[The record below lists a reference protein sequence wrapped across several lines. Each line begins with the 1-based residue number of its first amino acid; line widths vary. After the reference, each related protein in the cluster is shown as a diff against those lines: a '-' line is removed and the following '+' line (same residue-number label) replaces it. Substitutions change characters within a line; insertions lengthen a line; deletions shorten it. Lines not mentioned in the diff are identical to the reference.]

1 MGAPLLPEHAPLRI
15 RWLLKMA
22 WRDSRTY
29 RRRLLLYMSS
39 IILGTAAL
47 VSIRTL
53 GDSMRTAIDLESRA
67 LLGADLDINTR
78 RAFSDSAE
86 VFLRNLGG
94 EQSRQVSFASMVAFP
109 RSESSRLVNV
119 RALEGGFPYYGEL
132 ETVPQGAAQ
141 AFRTQGTALVDDNL
155 MIQHGA
161 EVGDSIRVGLSTL
174 EIAGR
179 LISIPGETAAMST
192 FGPRVYIPMAE
203 LASTA
208 LVQPG
213 SRATYRALFKFG
225 EGVDVEELKDTYG
238 TDTAARFGMDWDT
251 VADRQAG
258 LERSLGNLYRFLSLS
273 GFIALILG
281 SVGVASAIHTY
292 VRRKRST
299 IAVLRCLGAEGRHT
313 FTIYVI
319 QAVSIGVIGSIIGA
333 AAGFLVLGV
342 LPGLVQD
349 FVPFELEVR
358 YSWLPVLQGLG
369 LGLLMALLFAFLPLI
384 AIKDI
389 SPLLT
394 LRSSVETPSR
404 GARDPWRLALIAVLV
419 CGIMLFAVS
428 QTREWYQGVGFTAGL
443 IGAFLLLSLVARGL
457 ISMARRLLS
466 ARWPYVWRQGLANL
480 FRPDNQTVTMVV
492 ALGLGAFLLTTLY
505 LLQFSLVGHITQVG
519 GDRQSNMV
527 LFDIQPD
534 QRDEIV
540 ESMRRNGLPVM
551 QQTPVV
557 SMRVAGLKGR
567 TVAEIMQDSTDRL
580 DGSDRSNRAP
590 RWALRR
596 EYRSTY
602 RGHLEDAETL
612 LAGSL
617 QPKIGGEDDTVLV
630 SMEKSIADRL
640 GVGIGDEIVFD
651 VQGVQVETVVGSLR
665 AVDWQR
671 VQPNF
676 FVVFPEGVLEEAP
689 QFHVVVTRID
699 DPQVS
704 ARFQQETVSRFPN
717 VSMIDLSLILG
728 TLNDILGKV
737 SLIVRFMALF
747 SVFTG
752 IIVLVGVVTNSRLQ
766 RMQESVLLKTLGG
779 SRNQILKIMSIE
791 YLFLGAIG
799 TVTGV
804 ALAFA
809 AAWILAVFVFNIT
822 FVPAFIPVAAVI
834 GGIAVI
840 TISVGMLASAGIYR
854 QSPLEVLRA
863 EI

>member
-1 MGAPLLPEHAPLRI
+1 MRLK
-15 RWLLKMA
+15 WLANMA

-53 GDSMRTAIDLESRA
+53 GDSMRTAINQESRA

-86 VFLRNLGG
+86 VFLQGLGG
-94 EQSRQVSFASMVAFP
+94 VQSRQTSFASMVAFP
-109 RSESSRLVNV
+109 RSASSRLVQV
-119 RALEGGFPYYGEL
+119 RALEGDFPYYGEL
-132 ETVPQGAAQ
+132 ETAPPDAAQ
-141 AFRTQGTALVDDNL
+141 RFRTQGSALVDDNL

-161 EVGDSIRVGLSTL
+161 EVGDSIRVGLRTF
-174 EIAGR
+174 EIEGR
-179 LISIPGETAAMST
+179 LIAIPGETAAMST
-192 FGPRVYIPMAE
+192 IGPRVYIP
-203 LASTA
+203 LADLESTA
-208 LVQPG
+208 LIQPG
-213 SRATYRALFKFG
+213 SRATYRALFRFDDSVNVQ
-225 EGVDVEELKDTYG
+225 ELVDSHG
-238 TDTAARFGMDWDT
+238 TDTAARWGMDWDT

-258 LERSLGNLYRFLSLS
+258 LERSLGNLYRFLNLS

-292 VRRKRST
+292 VRRKRGT

-313 FTIYVI
+313 VTIYVI
-319 QAVSIGVIGSIIGA
+319 QAVSIGVIGSSIGA

-342 LPGLVQD
+342 LPALIQD
-349 FVPFELEVR
+349 FVPFELDIH
-358 YSWLPVLQGLG
+358 YSYLPVLQGMG
-369 LGLLMALLFAFLPLI
+369 LGLLMALLFALLPLI
-384 AIKDI
+384 AVRDI

-404 GARDPWRLALIAVLV
+404 GARDPWRLALVAVLV
-419 CGIMLFAVS
+419 TGIVLFSVTQS
-428 QTREWYQGVGFTAGL
+428 RQWYQGVGFAAGL
-443 IGAFLLLSLVARGL
+443 IVAFALLSFVARGL
-457 ISMARRLLS
+457 IATARRLLP
-466 ARWPYVWRQGLANL
+466 ARWPYVWRQGMANL

-505 LLQFSLVGHITQVG
+505 LLQFSLVGHISQVG
-519 GDRQSNMV
+519 GERQSNMV

-534 QRDEIV
+534 QRDDIV
-540 ESMRRNGLPVM
+540 ESLERNGLPVM

-557 SMRVAGLKGR
+557 SMRLAGLNGR
-567 TVAEIMQDSTDRL
+567 TTAEIMQDSTDR
-580 DGSDRSNRAP
+580 SP
-590 RWALRR
+590 RWAMRR

-602 RGHLEDAETL
+602 RSHLEDAETL
-612 LAGSL
+612 LEGTL
-617 QPKIGGEDDTVLV
+617 QPRVDGEHETVLV
-630 SMEKSIADRL
+630 SVEKSIADRL

-651 VQGVQVETVVGSLR
+651 VQGIPVKTTVGSLR

-676 FVVFPEGVLEEAP
+676 FIVFPEGVLEEAP
-689 QFHVVVTRID
+689 QFHVIVTRID

-752 IIVLVGVVTNSRLQ
+752 VIVLVGVVTNSRLQ

-799 TVTGV
+799 AVTGV
-804 ALAFA
+804 VLAYA
-809 AAWILAVFVFNIT
+809 ATWILATFVFNIS
-822 FVPAFIPVAAVI
+822 FIPAFIPVVAVI
-834 GGIAVI
+834 GGISAI
-840 TISVGMLASAGIYR
+840 TITVGMLASTGIYR
-854 QSPLEVLRA
+854 QSPLEVLRS

>member
-1 MGAPLLPEHAPLRI
+1 MRLK
-15 RWLLKMA
+15 WLLNMA

-53 GDSMRTAIDLESRA
+53 GDSMRTAVNQESRA

-86 VFLRNLGG
+86 VFLRSLGG
-94 EQSRQVSFASMVAFP
+94 AQSRQTSFASMVAFP
-109 RSESSRLVNV
+109 RTASSRLVQV
-119 RALEGGFPYYGEL
+119 RALEGDFPYYGEL
-132 ETVPQGAAQ
+132 ETSPPDAAQ
-141 AFRTQGTALVDDNL
+141 RFRTQGSALVDDNL

-161 EVGDSIRVGLSTL
+161 EVGDSIRVGLRTF
-174 EIAGR
+174 EIEGR
-179 LISIPGETAAMST
+179 LIAIPGETAAMST
-192 FGPRVYIPMAE
+192 IGPRVYIP
-203 LASTA
+203 LADLESTA
-208 LVQPG
+208 LIQPG
-213 SRATYRALFKFG
+213 SRATYRALFSFDDS
-225 EGVDVEELKDTYG
+225 VNVQALVESHG
-238 TDTAARFGMDWDT
+238 TDTAARWGMDWDT

-258 LERSLGNLYRFLSLS
+258 LERSLGNLYRFLNLS

-292 VRRKRST
+292 VRRKRGT

-313 FTIYVI
+313 VTIYVI
-319 QAVSIGVIGSIIGA
+319 QAVSIGVIGSSIGA

-342 LPGLVQD
+342 LPALIQD
-349 FVPFELEVR
+349 FVPFELDIR
-358 YSWLPVLQGLG
+358 YSFLPVLQGMG
-369 LGLLMALLFAFLPLI
+369 LGLLMALLFALLPLI
-384 AIKDI
+384 AVRDI

-404 GARDPWRLALIAVLV
+404 GARDPWRLALVAVLV
-419 CGIMLFAVS
+419 TGIVLFSVTQS
-428 QTREWYQGVGFTAGL
+428 RQWYQGVGFAAGL
-443 IGAFLLLSLVARGL
+443 IVAFALLSFVARGL
-457 ISMARRLLS
+457 IATARRLLP
-466 ARWPYVWRQGLANL
+466 ARWPYVWRQGMANL

-505 LLQFSLVGHITQVG
+505 LLQFSLVGHISQVG
-519 GDRQSNMV
+519 GERQSNMV

-534 QRDEIV
+534 QRDDIV
-540 ESMRRNGLPVM
+540 ESLERNGLPVM

-557 SMRVAGLKGR
+557 SMRLAGLKGR
-567 TVAEIMQDSTDRL
+567 TTADIMQDSTDR
-580 DGSDRSNRAP
+580 SP
-590 RWALRR
+590 RWAMRR

-612 LAGSL
+612 LAGTL
-617 QPKIGGEDDTVLV
+617 QPRVDGEHEAVLV
-630 SMEKSIADRL
+630 SVEKSIADRL

-651 VQGVQVETVVGSLR
+651 VQGVPVKTNVGSLR

-676 FVVFPEGVLEEAP
+676 FIVFPEGVLEEAP
-689 QFHVVVTRID
+689 QFHVIVTRID

-752 IIVLVGVVTNSRLQ
+752 VIVLVGVVTNSRLQ

-791 YLFLGAIG
+791 YLFLGVIG
-799 TVTGV
+799 AVTGV
-804 ALAFA
+804 VLAYA
-809 AAWILAVFVFNIT
+809 ATWILATFVFNIS
-822 FVPAFIPVAAVI
+822 FIPAFIPLVAVI
-834 GGIAVI
+834 GGISAI
-840 TISVGMLASAGIYR
+840 TITVGMLASTGIYR
-854 QSPLEVLRA
+854 QSPLEVLRS

>member
-1 MGAPLLPEHAPLRI
+1 
-15 RWLLKMA
+15 MA

-53 GDSMRTAIDLESRA
+53 GDSMRTAIDMESKA

-86 VFLRNLGG
+86 VFLQNLGG
-94 EQSRQVSFASMVAFP
+94 DQSRQVSFASMVAFP
-109 RSESSRLVNV
+109 RSESSRLVQV

-132 ETVPQGAAQ
+132 ETVPPGAAQ

-155 MIQHGA
+155 LIQHGA
-161 EVGDSIRVGLSTL
+161 EVGDSIRIGLSTF
-174 EIAGR
+174 EIGGR
-179 LISIPGETAAMST
+179 LISIPGETAAMSAI
-192 FGPRVYIPMAE
+192 GPRVYIPMAE
-203 LASTA
+203 LESTA
-208 LVQPG
+208 LIQPG
-213 SRATYRALFKFG
+213 SRATYRAFFRFG
-225 EGVDVEELKDTYG
+225 GDVDVQELVDTFG

-251 VADRQAG
+251 VEDRKAS
-258 LERSLGNLYRFLSLS
+258 LERSLGNLYRFLNLS

-292 VRRKRST
+292 IRRKRGT

-313 FTIYVI
+313 FSIYII
-319 QAVSIGVIGSIIGA
+319 QAVSIGVVGSTIGA
-333 AAGFLVLGV
+333 AAGFLVLGI
-342 LPGLVQD
+342 LPALVQD
-349 FVPFELEVR
+349 FIPFDLEVR
-358 YSWLPVLQGLG
+358 FTYIPVLQGMG
-369 LGLLMALLFAFLPLI
+369 MGLLMALLFALLPLM

-394 LRSSVETPSR
+394 LRSSVESPSR
-404 GARDPWRLALIAVLV
+404 GNKDPWRLGLGALLIA
-419 CGIMLFAVS
+419 GIVLFAVS
-428 QTREWYQGVGFTAGL
+428 QTREWQQGVGFAGGL
-443 IGAFLLLSLVARGL
+443 IGAFLLLSLVARSL
-457 ISMARRLLS
+457 ISLARRMLP
-466 ARWPYVWRQGLANL
+466 ATWPYVWRQGLANL

-492 ALGLGAFLLTTLY
+492 ALGLGAFLITTLY

-519 GDRQSNMV
+519 GDRQSNLV

-534 QRDEIV
+534 QRGEIL
-540 ESMRRNGLPVM
+540 ESLHRNELPVM
-551 QQTPVV
+551 QQTAVV
-557 SMRVAGLKGR
+557 SMRLAGLKGR
-567 TVAEIMQDSTDRL
+567 TIAEVMQDSTGRT
-580 DGSDRSNRAP
+580 P
-590 RWALRR
+590 RWALQR

-602 RGHLEDAETL
+602 RSHLEDAEIL
-612 LAGSL
+612 LEGSL
-617 QPKIGGEDDTVLV
+617 QPRVEGGKDSVFV
-630 SMEKSIADRL
+630 SVEKGIADRL

-651 VQGVQVETVVGSLR
+651 VHGVPVKTIVGSLR

-676 FVVFPEGVLEEAP
+676 FMVFPEGVLEEAP
-689 QFHVVVTRID
+689 QFHVVVTRIED
-699 DPQVS
+699 TRTS

-728 TLNDILGKV
+728 TLNTILEKV

-752 IIVLVGVVTNSRLQ
+752 VIVLVGVVTNSRYQ

-779 SRNQILKIMSIE
+779 SRKQILQIMTIE

-799 TVTGV
+799 AITGV
-804 ALAFA
+804 VLAFA
-809 AAWILAVFVFNIT
+809 ATWILTVFVFNISY
-822 FVPAFIPVAAVI
+822 VPVFIPVAAVI
-834 GGIAVI
+834 GGICLI
-840 TISVGMLASAGIYR
+840 TILVGMLASAGIYR
-854 QSPLEVLRA
+854 QSPLEILRA

>member
-1 MGAPLLPEHAPLRI
+1 
-15 RWLLKMA
+15 MA

-53 GDSMRTAIDLESRA
+53 GDSMRTAIDLESKA

-78 RAFSDSAE
+78 RAFSDSAN

-109 RSESSRLVNV
+109 RSESSRLVSV

-132 ETVPQGAAQ
+132 ETVPSGAAQ
-141 AFRTQGTALVDDNL
+141 AFRTQGTAIVDDNL
-155 MIQHGA
+155 LIQHGA
-161 EVGDSIRVGLSTL
+161 EVGDSIRIGLRTFEVS
-174 EIAGR
+174 GR
-179 LISIPGETAAMST
+179 LISIPGETAAMSAI
-192 FGPRVYIPMAE
+192 GPRVYIPMAE
-203 LASTA
+203 LESTA
-208 LVQPG
+208 LIQPG
-213 SRATYRALFKFG
+213 SRVTYRALFRFDDD
-225 EGVDVEELKDTYG
+225 VDVQELVDTFG
-238 TDTAARFGMDWDT
+238 TDTAARFGWDWDT
-251 VADRQAG
+251 VEDRQAG
-258 LERSLGNLYRFLSLS
+258 LERSLGNLYRFLNLS

-292 VRRKRST
+292 VRRKRGT
-299 IAVLRCLGAEGRHT
+299 IAILRCLGAEGRHT
-313 FTIYVI
+313 FSIYII
-319 QAVSIGVIGSIIGA
+319 QAVSIGVIGSAIGA
-333 AAGFLVLGV
+333 AAGYLVLGI
-342 LPGLVQD
+342 LPALVQD
-349 FVPFELEVR
+349 FVPFDLEVR
-358 YSWLPVLQGLG
+358 FTYIPVLQGMG
-369 LGLLMALLFAFLPLI
+369 LGLLMALLFALLPLM

-394 LRSSVETPSR
+394 LRSSVETSSR
-404 GARDPWRLALIAVLV
+404 GNRDPWRLALIALLV
-419 CGIMLFAVS
+419 TGIVLFAVS
-428 QTREWYQGVGFTAGL
+428 QTRVWHQGVGFAGGL
-443 IGAFLLLSLVARGL
+443 IGAFLLLSLVARSL
-457 ISMARRLLS
+457 ISLARRMLP
-466 ARWPYVWRQGLANL
+466 ATWPYVWRQGLANL

-492 ALGLGAFLLTTLY
+492 ALGLGAFLITTLY

-519 GDRQSNMV
+519 GDRQSNLV

-534 QRDEIV
+534 QRGEIL
-540 ESMRRNGLPVM
+540 ESLHRYELPVM
-551 QQTPVV
+551 QQTAVV
-557 SMRVAGLKGR
+557 SMRLAGLKGR
-567 TVAEIMQDSTDRL
+567 TIAEVIQDSTVRTQ
-580 DGSDRSNRAP
+580 

-602 RGHLEDAETL
+602 RSHLEDAETL
-612 LAGSL
+612 LEGSL
-617 QPKIGGEDDTVLV
+617 QSRVTDGKDSVYV
-630 SMEKSIADRL
+630 SVEQGIANRL

-651 VQGVQVETVVGSLR
+651 VHGVPVKTTVGSVR

-676 FVVFPEGVLEEAP
+676 FMVFPDGVLEEAP

-699 DPQVS
+699 DPQTS

-728 TLNDILGKV
+728 TLNTILGKV

-752 IIVLVGVVTNSRLQ
+752 VIVLVGVVTNSRYQ

-779 SRNQILKIMSIE
+779 SRKQILKIMTIE
-791 YLFLGAIG
+791 YLLLGAIG
-799 TVTGV
+799 AITGV
-804 ALAFA
+804 VLAFA
-809 AAWILAVFVFNIT
+809 ATWILTVFVFNISY
-822 FVPAFIPVAAVI
+822 VPVFIPVAAVI
-834 GGIAVI
+834 GGICLI
-840 TISVGMLASAGIYR
+840 TILVGMLASAGIYR
-854 QSPLEVLRA
+854 QSPLEILRA

>member
-1 MGAPLLPEHAPLRI
+1 MRLK
-15 RWLLKMA
+15 WLANMA

-53 GDSMRTAIDLESRA
+53 GDSMRTAVNLESRA

-86 VFLRNLGG
+86 VFLRSLGG
-94 EQSRQVSFASMVAFP
+94 AQSRQTSFASMVAFP
-109 RSESSRLVNV
+109 RSASSRLVQV
-119 RALEGGFPYYGEL
+119 RALEGDFPYYGEL
-132 ETVPQGAAQ
+132 ETSPPDAAQ
-141 AFRTQGTALVDDNL
+141 RFRTQGSALVDDNL

-161 EVGDSIRVGLSTL
+161 EVGDSIRVGLRTF
-174 EIAGR
+174 EIEGR
-179 LISIPGETAAMST
+179 LIAIPGETAAMST
-192 FGPRVYIPMAE
+192 IGPRVYIP
-203 LASTA
+203 LADLESTA
-208 LVQPG
+208 LIQPG
-213 SRATYRALFKFG
+213 SRATYRALFRFDDSVNVQG
-225 EGVDVEELKDTYG
+225 LVESHG
-238 TDTAARFGMDWDT
+238 TDTAARWGMDWDT

-258 LERSLGNLYRFLSLS
+258 LERSLGNLYRFLNLS

-292 VRRKRST
+292 VRRKRGT

-313 FTIYVI
+313 VTIYVI
-319 QAVSIGVIGSIIGA
+319 QAVSIGVIGSSIGA

-342 LPGLVQD
+342 LPALIQD
-349 FVPFELEVR
+349 FVPFELDIH
-358 YSWLPVLQGLG
+358 YSYLPVLQGMG
-369 LGLLMALLFAFLPLI
+369 LGLLMALLFALLPLI
-384 AIKDI
+384 AVRDI

-419 CGIMLFAVS
+419 TGIVLFSVTQS
-428 QTREWYQGVGFTAGL
+428 RQWYQGVGFAAGL
-443 IGAFLLLSLVARGL
+443 IVAFALLSFVARGL
-457 ISMARRLLS
+457 IAMARRLLP
-466 ARWPYVWRQGLANL
+466 ARWPYVWRQGMANL

-505 LLQFSLVGHITQVG
+505 LLQFSLVGHISQVG
-519 GDRQSNMV
+519 GERQSNMV

-540 ESMRRNGLPVM
+540 ESLQRNGLPVM

-557 SMRVAGLKGR
+557 SMRLAGLNGR
-567 TVAEIMQDSTDRL
+567 TTADIMQDSTDR
-580 DGSDRSNRAP
+580 SP

-612 LAGSL
+612 LEGTL
-617 QPKIGGEDDTVLV
+617 QPRVDGEHEAVLV
-630 SMEKSIADRL
+630 SVEKSIADRL

-651 VQGVQVETVVGSLR
+651 VQGIPVKTTVGSLR

-676 FVVFPEGVLEEAP
+676 FIVFPEGVLEEAP
-689 QFHVVVTRID
+689 QFHVIVTRID

-752 IIVLVGVVTNSRLQ
+752 VIVLVGVVTNSRLQ

-791 YLFLGAIG
+791 YLFLGVIG
-799 TVTGV
+799 AVTGV
-804 ALAFA
+804 VLAYA
-809 AAWILAVFVFNIT
+809 ATWILATFVFNIS
-822 FVPAFIPVAAVI
+822 FIPAFIPVVAVI
-834 GGIAVI
+834 GGISAI
-840 TISVGMLASAGIYR
+840 TITVGMLASTGIYR
-854 QSPLEVLRA
+854 QSPLEVLRS

>member
-1 MGAPLLPEHAPLRI
+1 MSSPSPNEQAPLRLK
-15 RWLLKMA
+15 WLLNMA

-53 GDSMRTAIDLESRA
+53 GDSMRTEVNQESKA

-86 VFLRNLGG
+86 VFLQSLGG
-94 EQSRQVSFASMVAFP
+94 VQSRQTSFASMVAFP
-109 RSESSRLVNV
+109 RSASSRLVQV
-119 RALEGGFPYYGEL
+119 RALEGDFPYYGEL
-132 ETVPQGAAQ
+132 ETSPPDAAQ
-141 AFRTQGTALVDDNL
+141 RFRTQGSALVDDNL

-161 EVGDSIRVGLSTL
+161 EVGDSIRVGLRTF
-174 EIAGR
+174 EIEGR
-179 LISIPGETAAMST
+179 LIAIPGETAAMST
-192 FGPRVYIPMAE
+192 IGPRVYIP
-203 LASTA
+203 LADLESTA
-208 LVQPG
+208 LIQPG
-213 SRATYRALFKFG
+213 SRATYRALFRFDDS
-225 EGVDVEELKDTYG
+225 VNVQALVESHG
-238 TDTAARFGMDWDT
+238 TDTAARWGMDWDT

-258 LERSLGNLYRFLSLS
+258 LERSLGNLFRFLNLS

-292 VRRKRST
+292 VRRKRGT

-313 FTIYVI
+313 VTIYVI
-319 QAVSIGVIGSIIGA
+319 QAVSIGVIGSSIGA

-342 LPGLVQD
+342 LPALIQD
-349 FVPFELEVR
+349 FVPFELDIH
-358 YSWLPVLQGLG
+358 YSYLPVLQGMG
-369 LGLLMALLFAFLPLI
+369 LGLLMALLFALLPLI
-384 AIKDI
+384 AVRDI

-419 CGIMLFAVS
+419 TGIVLFSVTQS
-428 QTREWYQGVGFTAGL
+428 RQWYQGVGFAAGL
-443 IGAFLLLSLVARGL
+443 IVAFVLLSFVARGL
-457 ISMARRLLS
+457 IAMARRLLP
-466 ARWPYVWRQGLANL
+466 ARWPYVWRQGMANL

-505 LLQFSLVGHITQVG
+505 LLQFSLVGHISQVG
-519 GDRQSNMV
+519 GERQSNMV

-540 ESMRRNGLPVM
+540 ESLQRNGLPIM

-557 SMRVAGLKGR
+557 SMRLAGLNGR
-567 TVAEIMQDSTDRL
+567 TTAEIMQDSTDR
-580 DGSDRSNRAP
+580 SP
-590 RWALRR
+590 RWAMRR

-602 RGHLEDAETL
+602 RSHLEDAETL
-612 LAGSL
+612 LEGTL
-617 QPKIGGEDDTVLV
+617 QPRVDGEHEAVLV
-630 SMEKSIADRL
+630 SVEKSIADRI

-651 VQGVQVETVVGSLR
+651 VQGVPVKTTVGSLR

-676 FVVFPEGVLEEAP
+676 FMVFPEGVLEEAP
-689 QFHVVVTRID
+689 QFHVIVTRID

-752 IIVLVGVVTNSRLQ
+752 VIVLVGVVTNSRLQ

-799 TVTGV
+799 AVTGV
-804 ALAFA
+804 VLAYA
-809 AAWILAVFVFNIT
+809 ATWILATFVFNIS
-822 FVPAFIPVAAVI
+822 FIPAFIPVVAVV
-834 GGIAVI
+834 GGISAI
-840 TISVGMLASAGIYR
+840 TITVGMLASTGIYR
-854 QSPLEVLRA
+854 QSPLEVLRS

>member
-1 MGAPLLPEHAPLRI
+1 
-15 RWLLKMA
+15 MA

-53 GDSMRTAIDLESRA
+53 GDSMRTAINLESKA

-78 RAFSDSAE
+78 RAFSDSAN

-109 RSESSRLVNV
+109 RSESSRLVSV

-132 ETVPQGAAQ
+132 ETVPSGAAQ
-141 AFRTQGTALVDDNL
+141 AFRTQGTAIVDDNL
-155 MIQHGA
+155 LIQHGA
-161 EVGDSIRVGLSTL
+161 KVGDSIRIGLRTFEVS
-174 EIAGR
+174 GR
-179 LISIPGETAAMST
+179 LISIPGETAAMSAI
-192 FGPRVYIPMAE
+192 GPRVYIPMAE
-203 LASTA
+203 LESTA
-208 LVQPG
+208 LIQPG
-213 SRATYRALFKFG
+213 SRVTYRALFRFDDD
-225 EGVDVEELKDTYG
+225 VDVQELVDTFG
-238 TDTAARFGMDWDT
+238 TDTAARFGWDWDT
-251 VADRQAG
+251 VEDRQAG
-258 LERSLGNLYRFLSLS
+258 LERSLGNLYRFLNLS

-292 VRRKRST
+292 VRRKRGT
-299 IAVLRCLGAEGRHT
+299 IAILRCLGAEGRHT
-313 FTIYVI
+313 FSIYII
-319 QAVSIGVIGSIIGA
+319 QAVSIGVIGSAIGA
-333 AAGFLVLGV
+333 AAGYLVLGI
-342 LPGLVQD
+342 LPALVQD
-349 FVPFELEVR
+349 FVPFDLEVR
-358 YSWLPVLQGLG
+358 FTYIPVLQGMG
-369 LGLLMALLFAFLPLI
+369 LGLLMALLFALLPLM

-394 LRSSVETPSR
+394 LRSSVETSSR
-404 GARDPWRLALIAVLV
+404 GNRDPWRLALIALLV
-419 CGIMLFAVS
+419 TGIVLFAVS
-428 QTREWYQGVGFTAGL
+428 QTRVWHQGVGFAGGL
-443 IGAFLLLSLVARGL
+443 IGAFLLLSLVARSL
-457 ISMARRLLS
+457 ISLARRMLP
-466 ARWPYVWRQGLANL
+466 ATWPYVWRQGLANL

-492 ALGLGAFLLTTLY
+492 ALGLGAFLITTLY

-519 GDRQSNMV
+519 GDRQSNLV

-534 QRDEIV
+534 QRGEIL
-540 ESMRRNGLPVM
+540 ESLHRYELPVM
-551 QQTPVV
+551 QQTAVV
-557 SMRVAGLKGR
+557 SMRLAGLKGR
-567 TVAEIMQDSTDRL
+567 TIAEVIQDSTVRTQ
-580 DGSDRSNRAP
+580 

-602 RGHLEDAETL
+602 RSHLEDAETL
-612 LAGSL
+612 LEGSL
-617 QPKIGGEDDTVLV
+617 QSRVTDGKDSVYV
-630 SMEKSIADRL
+630 SVEQGIANRL

-651 VQGVQVETVVGSLR
+651 VHGVPVKTTVGSVR

-676 FVVFPEGVLEEAP
+676 FMVFPDGVLEEAP

-699 DPQVS
+699 DPQTS

-728 TLNDILGKV
+728 TLNTILGKV

-752 IIVLVGVVTNSRLQ
+752 VIVLVGVVTNSRYQ

-779 SRNQILKIMSIE
+779 SRKQILKIMTIE
-791 YLFLGAIG
+791 YLLLGAIG
-799 TVTGV
+799 AITGV
-804 ALAFA
+804 VLAFA
-809 AAWILAVFVFNIT
+809 ATWILTVFVFNISY
-822 FVPAFIPVAAVI
+822 VPVFIPVAAVI
-834 GGIAVI
+834 GGICLI
-840 TISVGMLASAGIYR
+840 TILVGMLASAGIYR
-854 QSPLEVLRA
+854 QSPLEILRA

>member
-1 MGAPLLPEHAPLRI
+1 
-15 RWLLKMA
+15 MA

-67 LLGADLDINTR
+67 LLGADLEISTR
-78 RAFSDSAE
+78 QAFSDSAD

-94 EQSRQVSFASMVAFP
+94 EQSRQASFVSMVAFP

-132 ETVPQGAAQ
+132 ETVPQDAAQ
-141 AFRTQGTALVDDNL
+141 TFRTQGTALVDDNL

-161 EVGDSIRVGLSTL
+161 EPGDSIRIGLGTF

-179 LISIPGETAAMST
+179 LVSIPGETAAMST

-208 LVQPG
+208 LIQPG
-213 SRATYRALFKFG
+213 SRVTYRALYKFG
-225 EGVDVEELKDTYG
+225 DEVDVEALKEAYG

-258 LERSLGNLYRFLSLS
+258 LERSLGNLYRFLNLS

-292 VRRKRST
+292 IRRKRGT

-313 FTIYVI
+313 FAVYVI
-319 QAVSIGVIGSIIGA
+319 QAVSIGVIGSTIGA

-342 LPGLVQD
+342 LPALVQD

-358 YSWLPVLQGLG
+358 YSWLPVLQGMG
-369 LGLLMALLFAFLPLI
+369 LGLLMALLFALLPLM

-419 CGIMLFAVS
+419 SGIVLFAVS
-428 QTREWYQGVGFTAGL
+428 QTREWQQGVGFAAGL
-443 IGAFLLLSLVARGL
+443 IAAFLLLSLVARGL
-457 ISMARRLLS
+457 ISMARRLLP
-466 ARWPYVWRQGLANL
+466 ATWPYVWRQGLANL

-519 GDRQSNMV
+519 GERQSNMV

-534 QRDEIV
+534 QREEV
-540 ESMRRNGLPVM
+540 VGSLRRNGLPVM

-557 SMRVAGLKGR
+557 SMRLAGLKGR
-567 TVAEIMQDSTDRL
+567 TIAEIMQDSTGRPE
-580 DGSDRSNRAP
+580 RAP

-612 LAGSL
+612 LEGSL
-617 QPKIGGEDDTVLV
+617 QPRVEGDEDEVLV
-630 SMEKSIADRL
+630 SLEKSIADRL
-640 GVGIGDEIVFD
+640 GLGIGDEVVFD
-651 VQGVQVETVVGSLR
+651 VQGVQVETIVGSLR

-752 IIVLVGVVTNSRLQ
+752 VIVLVGVVTNSRLQ

-799 TVTGV
+799 AVTGV
-804 ALAFA
+804 VLAFA
-809 AAWILAVFVFNIT
+809 ATWILAVFVFNIT

-840 TISVGMLASAGIYR
+840 TIAVGMLASAGIYR

>member
-1 MGAPLLPEHAPLRI
+1 MRLK
-15 RWLLKMA
+15 WLLNMA

-53 GDSMRTAIDLESRA
+53 GDSMRTEVNQESKA

-86 VFLRNLGG
+86 VFLQSLGG
-94 EQSRQVSFASMVAFP
+94 VQSRQTSFASMVAFP
-109 RSESSRLVNV
+109 RSASSRLVQV
-119 RALEGGFPYYGEL
+119 RALEGDFPYYGEL
-132 ETVPQGAAQ
+132 ETSPPDAAQ
-141 AFRTQGTALVDDNL
+141 RFRTQGSALVDDNL

-161 EVGDSIRVGLSTL
+161 EVGDSIRVGLRTFKI
-174 EIAGR
+174 EGR
-179 LISIPGETAAMST
+179 LIAIPGETAAMST
-192 FGPRVYIPMAE
+192 IGPRVYIP
-203 LASTA
+203 LADLESTA
-208 LVQPG
+208 LIQPG
-213 SRATYRALFKFG
+213 SRATYRALFRFDDS
-225 EGVDVEELKDTYG
+225 VNVQALVESHG
-238 TDTAARFGMDWDT
+238 TDTAARWGMDWDT

-258 LERSLGNLYRFLSLS
+258 LERSLGNLFRFLNLS

-292 VRRKRST
+292 VRRKRGT

-313 FTIYVI
+313 VTIYVI
-319 QAVSIGVIGSIIGA
+319 QAVSIGVIGSSIGA

-342 LPGLVQD
+342 LPALIQD
-349 FVPFELEVR
+349 FVPFELDIH
-358 YSWLPVLQGLG
+358 YSYLPVLQGMG
-369 LGLLMALLFAFLPLI
+369 LGLLMALLFALLPLI
-384 AIKDI
+384 AVRDI

-419 CGIMLFAVS
+419 TGIVLFSVTQS
-428 QTREWYQGVGFTAGL
+428 RQWYQGVGFAAGL
-443 IGAFLLLSLVARGL
+443 IVAFVLLSFVARGL
-457 ISMARRLLS
+457 IAMARRLLP
-466 ARWPYVWRQGLANL
+466 ARWPYVWRQGMANL

-505 LLQFSLVGHITQVG
+505 LLQFSLVGHISQVG
-519 GDRQSNMV
+519 GERQSNMV

-540 ESMRRNGLPVM
+540 ESLQRNGLPIM

-557 SMRVAGLKGR
+557 SMRLAGLNGR
-567 TVAEIMQDSTDRL
+567 TTAEIMQDSTDR
-580 DGSDRSNRAP
+580 SP
-590 RWALRR
+590 RWAMRR

-602 RGHLEDAETL
+602 RSHLEDAETL
-612 LAGSL
+612 LEGTL
-617 QPKIGGEDDTVLV
+617 QPRVDGEHEAVLV
-630 SMEKSIADRL
+630 SVEKSIADRI

-651 VQGVQVETVVGSLR
+651 VQGVPVKTTVGSLR

-676 FVVFPEGVLEEAP
+676 FMVFPEGVLEEAP
-689 QFHVVVTRID
+689 QFHVIVTRID

-752 IIVLVGVVTNSRLQ
+752 VIVLVGVVTNSRLQ

-791 YLFLGAIG
+791 YLFLGMIG
-799 TVTGV
+799 AVTGV
-804 ALAFA
+804 VLAYA
-809 AAWILAVFVFNIT
+809 ATWILATFVFNIS
-822 FVPAFIPVAAVI
+822 FIPAFIPVVAVI
-834 GGIAVI
+834 GGISAI
-840 TISVGMLASAGIYR
+840 TITVGMLASTGIYR
-854 QSPLEVLRA
+854 QSPLEVLRS

>member
-1 MGAPLLPEHAPLRI
+1 
-15 RWLLKMA
+15 MA

-67 LLGADLDINTR
+67 LLGADLEISTR
-78 RAFSDSAE
+78 QAFSDSAD

-94 EQSRQVSFASMVAFP
+94 EQSRQASFVSMVAFP
-109 RSESSRLVNV
+109 RTASSRLVNV

-132 ETVPQGAAQ
+132 ETVPQDAAQ
-141 AFRTQGTALVDDNL
+141 DFRTQGTALVDDNL

-161 EVGDSIRVGLSTL
+161 EPGDSIRIGLGTF

-179 LISIPGETAAMST
+179 LVSIPGETAAMST

-208 LVQPG
+208 LIQPG
-213 SRATYRALFKFG
+213 SRVTYRALYKFG
-225 EGVDVEELKDTYG
+225 DEVDVEALKEAYG

-258 LERSLGNLYRFLSLS
+258 LERSLGNLYRFLNLS

-292 VRRKRST
+292 IRRKRGT

-313 FTIYVI
+313 FAVYVI
-319 QAVSIGVIGSIIGA
+319 QAVSIGVIGSTIGA

-342 LPGLVQD
+342 LPALVQD

-358 YSWLPVLQGLG
+358 YSWLPVLQGMG
-369 LGLLMALLFAFLPLI
+369 LGLLMALLFALLPLM

-419 CGIMLFAVS
+419 SGIVLFAVS
-428 QTREWYQGVGFTAGL
+428 QTREWQQGVGFAAGL

-457 ISMARRLLS
+457 ISMARRLLP
-466 ARWPYVWRQGLANL
+466 ATWPYVWRQGLANL

-519 GDRQSNMV
+519 GERQSNMV

-534 QRDEIV
+534 QREEV
-540 ESMRRNGLPVM
+540 VGSLRRNGLPVM

-557 SMRVAGLKGR
+557 SMRLAGLKGR
-567 TVAEIMQDSTDRL
+567 TIAEIMQDST
-580 DGSDRSNRAP
+580 GRSERAP

-612 LAGSL
+612 LEGSL
-617 QPKIGGEDDTVLV
+617 QPRVGGEDDAVLV

-640 GVGIGDEIVFD
+640 GLGIGDEVVFD
-651 VQGVQVETVVGSLR
+651 VQGVQVETTVGSLR

-752 IIVLVGVVTNSRLQ
+752 VIVLVGVVTNSRLQ

-799 TVTGV
+799 AVTGV
-804 ALAFA
+804 VLAFA
-809 AAWILAVFVFNIT
+809 ATWILAVFVFNIT
-822 FVPAFIPVAAVI
+822 FVPAFLPVAAVI

-840 TISVGMLASAGIYR
+840 TIAVGMLASAGIYR

>member
-1 MGAPLLPEHAPLRI
+1 MRLK
-15 RWLLKMA
+15 WLANMA

-53 GDSMRTAIDLESRA
+53 GDSMRTAINQESRA

-86 VFLRNLGG
+86 VFLQGLGG
-94 EQSRQVSFASMVAFP
+94 VQSRQTSFASMVAFP
-109 RSESSRLVNV
+109 RSASSRLVQV
-119 RALEGGFPYYGEL
+119 RALEGDFPYYGEL
-132 ETVPQGAAQ
+132 ETAPPDAAQ
-141 AFRTQGTALVDDNL
+141 RFRTQGSALVDDNL

-161 EVGDSIRVGLSTL
+161 EVGDSIRVGLRTF
-174 EIAGR
+174 EIEGR
-179 LISIPGETAAMST
+179 LIAIPGETAAMST
-192 FGPRVYIPMAE
+192 IGPRVYIPLVDLE
-203 LASTA
+203 STA
-208 LVQPG
+208 LIQPG
-213 SRATYRALFKFG
+213 SRATYRALFRFDDS
-225 EGVDVEELKDTYG
+225 VNVQTLVESHG
-238 TDTAARFGMDWDT
+238 TDTAARWGMDWDT

-258 LERSLGNLYRFLSLS
+258 LERSLGNLFRFLNLS

-292 VRRKRST
+292 VRRKRGT

-313 FTIYVI
+313 VTIYVI
-319 QAVSIGVIGSIIGA
+319 QAVSIGVIGSLIGA

-342 LPGLVQD
+342 LPALIQD
-349 FVPFELEVR
+349 FVPFELDIH
-358 YSWLPVLQGLG
+358 YSYLPVLQGMG
-369 LGLLMALLFAFLPLI
+369 LGLLMALLFALLPLI
-384 AIKDI
+384 AVRDI

-404 GARDPWRLALIAVLV
+404 GARDPWRLALVAVLV
-419 CGIMLFAVS
+419 TGIVLFSVTQS
-428 QTREWYQGVGFTAGL
+428 RQWYQGVGFAAGL
-443 IGAFLLLSLVARGL
+443 IVAFALLSFVARGL
-457 ISMARRLLS
+457 IATARRLLP
-466 ARWPYVWRQGLANL
+466 ARWPYVWRQGMANL

-505 LLQFSLVGHITQVG
+505 LLQFSLVGHISQVG
-519 GDRQSNMV
+519 GERQSNMV

-534 QRDEIV
+534 QRDDIV
-540 ESMRRNGLPVM
+540 ESLERNGLPVM

-557 SMRVAGLKGR
+557 SMRLAGLNGR
-567 TVAEIMQDSTDRL
+567 TTAEIMQDSTDR
-580 DGSDRSNRAP
+580 SP
-590 RWALRR
+590 RWAMRR

-602 RGHLEDAETL
+602 RSHLEDAETL
-612 LAGSL
+612 LEGTL
-617 QPKIGGEDDTVLV
+617 QPRVDGEHEAVLV
-630 SMEKSIADRL
+630 SVEKSIADRL

-651 VQGVQVETVVGSLR
+651 VQGVPVKTTVGSLR

-676 FVVFPEGVLEEAP
+676 FIVFPEGVLEEAP
-689 QFHVVVTRID
+689 QFHVIVTRID

-752 IIVLVGVVTNSRLQ
+752 VIVLVGVVTNSRLQ

-791 YLFLGAIG
+791 YLFLGVIG
-799 TVTGV
+799 AVTGV
-804 ALAFA
+804 VLAYA
-809 AAWILAVFVFNIT
+809 ATWILATFVFNIS
-822 FVPAFIPVAAVI
+822 FIPAFIPVVAVI
-834 GGIAVI
+834 GGISAI
-840 TISVGMLASAGIYR
+840 TITVGMLASTGIYR
-854 QSPLEVLRA
+854 QSPLEVLRS

>member
-1 MGAPLLPEHAPLRI
+1 MGAPLPPEHAPLRI
-15 RWLLKMA
+15 GWLLKMA

-67 LLGADLDINTR
+67 LLGADLEISTR
-78 RAFSDSAE
+78 QAFTDSTE
-86 VFLRNLGG
+86 VFLRGLGG
-94 EQSRQVSFASMVAFP
+94 EQSRLASFVSMVAFP

-132 ETVPQGAAQ
+132 ETVPQDAAQ
-141 AFRTQGTALVDDNL
+141 TFRTQGTALVDDNL

-161 EVGDSIRVGLSTL
+161 EVGDSVRIGLGTF
-174 EIAGR
+174 EIGGR
-179 LISIPGETAAMST
+179 LVSIPGETAAMST

-208 LVQPG
+208 LIQPG
-213 SRATYRALFKFG
+213 SRVTYRALFKFG
-225 EGVDVEELKDTYG
+225 DDVDVEELKEVHG

-258 LERSLGNLYRFLSLS
+258 LERSLGNLYRFLNLS

-292 VRRKRST
+292 IRRKRGT

-313 FTIYVI
+313 FTIYVF
-319 QAVSIGVIGSIIGA
+319 QAVSIGVIGSAIGA
-333 AAGFLVLGV
+333 AAGFLILGV
-342 LPGLVQD
+342 LPALVQD

-358 YSWLPVLQGLG
+358 YTWLPVLQGMG

-419 CGIMLFAVS
+419 AGIALFAVS
-428 QTREWYQGVGFTAGL
+428 QTRVWHQGVGFTAGL

-457 ISMARRLLS
+457 ISMARRLLP

-505 LLQFSLVGHITQVG
+505 LLQFSLVGHISQVG
-519 GDRQSNMV
+519 GERQSNMV

-540 ESMRRNGLPVM
+540 ESLRRNGLPVM

-557 SMRVAGLKGR
+557 SMRLAGLKGR
-567 TVAEIMQDSTDRL
+567 AIAEIMQDDTDRQ
-580 DGSDRSNRAP
+580 GRSDRAP

-602 RGHLEDAETL
+602 RGHLEEAETL
-612 LAGSL
+612 LEGSL
-617 QPKIGGEDDTVLV
+617 QPRVAGEDDAVLV

-651 VQGVQVETVVGSLR
+651 VQGVPVETTVGSLR

-704 ARFQQETVSRFPN
+704 ARFQQDTVNRFPN

-752 IIVLVGVVTNSRLQ
+752 VIVLVGVVTNSRLQ

-799 TVTGV
+799 AVTGV

-822 FVPAFIPVAAVI
+822 FVPAFLPVAAVI

-840 TISVGMLASAGIYR
+840 TIAVGMLASAGIYR

-863 EI
+863 EL

>member
-1 MGAPLLPEHAPLRI
+1 MSSPSPNEHAPLRLK
-15 RWLLKMA
+15 WLLNMA

-53 GDSMRTAIDLESRA
+53 GDSMRTAVNLESRA

-86 VFLRNLGG
+86 VFLRSLGG
-94 EQSRQVSFASMVAFP
+94 AQSRQTSFASMVAFP
-109 RSESSRLVNV
+109 RSASSRLVQV
-119 RALEGGFPYYGEL
+119 RALEGDFPYYGEL
-132 ETVPQGAAQ
+132 ETSPPDAAQ
-141 AFRTQGTALVDDNL
+141 RFRTQGSALVDDNL

-161 EVGDSIRVGLSTL
+161 EVGDSIRVGLRTF
-174 EIAGR
+174 EIEGR
-179 LISIPGETAAMST
+179 LIAIPGETAAMST
-192 FGPRVYIPMAE
+192 IGPRVYIP
-203 LASTA
+203 LADLESTA
-208 LVQPG
+208 LIQPG
-213 SRATYRALFKFG
+213 SRATYRALFRFDDS
-225 EGVDVEELKDTYG
+225 VDVQALVDSHG
-238 TDTAARFGMDWDT
+238 TDTAARWGMDWDT

-258 LERSLGNLYRFLSLS
+258 LERSLGNLYRFLNLS

-292 VRRKRST
+292 VRRKRGT

-313 FTIYVI
+313 VTIYVI
-319 QAVSIGVIGSIIGA
+319 QAVSIGVIGSSIGA

-342 LPGLVQD
+342 LPALIQD
-349 FVPFELEVR
+349 FVPFELDIR
-358 YSWLPVLQGLG
+358 YSFLPVLQGMG
-369 LGLLMALLFAFLPLI
+369 LGLLMALLFALLPLI
-384 AIKDI
+384 AVRDI

-419 CGIMLFAVS
+419 TGIVLFSVTQS
-428 QTREWYQGVGFTAGL
+428 RQWYQGVGFAAGL
-443 IGAFLLLSLVARGL
+443 IVAFALLSFVARGL
-457 ISMARRLLS
+457 IATARRLLP
-466 ARWPYVWRQGLANL
+466 ARWPYVWRQGMANL

-505 LLQFSLVGHITQVG
+505 LLQFSLVGHISQVG
-519 GDRQSNMV
+519 GERQSNMV

-534 QRDEIV
+534 QRDDIV
-540 ESMRRNGLPVM
+540 ESLERNGLPVM

-557 SMRVAGLKGR
+557 SMRLAGLNGR
-567 TVAEIMQDSTDRL
+567 TTAEIMQDST
-580 DGSDRSNRAP
+580 GRSP

-612 LAGSL
+612 LDGTL
-617 QPKIGGEDDTVLV
+617 QPRVDGEHDAVLV
-630 SMEKSIADRL
+630 SVEKSIADRL

-651 VQGVQVETVVGSLR
+651 VQGVPVKTTVGSLR

-676 FVVFPEGVLEEAP
+676 FMVFPEGVLEEAP
-689 QFHVVVTRID
+689 QFHVIVTRID

-752 IIVLVGVVTNSRLQ
+752 VIVLVGVVTNSRLQ

-791 YLFLGAIG
+791 YLFLGVIG
-799 TVTGV
+799 AVTGV
-804 ALAFA
+804 VLAYA
-809 AAWILAVFVFNIT
+809 ATWILATFVFNIS
-822 FVPAFIPVAAVI
+822 FIPAFIPVVAVI
-834 GGIAVI
+834 GGISAI
-840 TISVGMLASAGIYR
+840 TITVGMLASTGIYR
-854 QSPLEVLRA
+854 QSPLEVLRS

>member
-1 MGAPLLPEHAPLRI
+1 MSSPSPSEHAPLRLK
-15 RWLLKMA
+15 WLANMA

-53 GDSMRTAIDLESRA
+53 GDSMRTAINQESRA

-86 VFLRNLGG
+86 VFLQGLGG
-94 EQSRQVSFASMVAFP
+94 VQSRQTSFASMVAFP
-109 RSESSRLVNV
+109 RSASSRLVQV
-119 RALEGGFPYYGEL
+119 RALEGDFPYYGEL
-132 ETVPQGAAQ
+132 ETAPPDAAQ
-141 AFRTQGTALVDDNL
+141 RFRTQGSALVDDNL

-161 EVGDSIRVGLSTL
+161 EVGDSIRVGLRTF
-174 EIAGR
+174 EIEGR
-179 LISIPGETAAMST
+179 LIAIPGETAAMST
-192 FGPRVYIPMAE
+192 IGPRVYIP
-203 LASTA
+203 LADLESTA
-208 LVQPG
+208 LIQPG
-213 SRATYRALFKFG
+213 SRATYRALFRFDDSVNVQ
-225 EGVDVEELKDTYG
+225 ELVDSHG
-238 TDTAARFGMDWDT
+238 TDTAARWGMDWDT

-258 LERSLGNLYRFLSLS
+258 LERSLGNLYRFLNLS

-292 VRRKRST
+292 VRRKRGT

-313 FTIYVI
+313 VTIYVI
-319 QAVSIGVIGSIIGA
+319 QAVSIGVIGSSIGA

-342 LPGLVQD
+342 LPALIQD
-349 FVPFELEVR
+349 FVPFELDIH
-358 YSWLPVLQGLG
+358 YSYLPVLQGMG
-369 LGLLMALLFAFLPLI
+369 LGLLMALLFALLPLI
-384 AIKDI
+384 AVRDI

-404 GARDPWRLALIAVLV
+404 GARDPWRLALVAVLV
-419 CGIMLFAVS
+419 TGIVLFSVTQS
-428 QTREWYQGVGFTAGL
+428 RQWYQGVGFAAGL
-443 IGAFLLLSLVARGL
+443 IVAFALLSFVARGL
-457 ISMARRLLS
+457 IATARRLLP
-466 ARWPYVWRQGLANL
+466 ARWPYVWRQGMANL

-505 LLQFSLVGHITQVG
+505 LLQFSLVGHISQVG
-519 GDRQSNMV
+519 GERQSNMV

-534 QRDEIV
+534 QRDDIV
-540 ESMRRNGLPVM
+540 ESLERNGLPVM

-557 SMRVAGLKGR
+557 SMRLAGLNGR
-567 TVAEIMQDSTDRL
+567 TTAEIMQDSTDR
-580 DGSDRSNRAP
+580 SP
-590 RWALRR
+590 RWAMRR

-602 RGHLEDAETL
+602 RSHLEDAETL
-612 LAGSL
+612 LEGTL
-617 QPKIGGEDDTVLV
+617 QPRVDGEHEAVLV
-630 SMEKSIADRL
+630 SVEKSIADRL

-651 VQGVQVETVVGSLR
+651 VQGVPVKTTVGSLR

-676 FVVFPEGVLEEAP
+676 FIVFPEGVLEEAP
-689 QFHVVVTRID
+689 QFHVIVTRID

-752 IIVLVGVVTNSRLQ
+752 VIVLVGVVTNSRLQ

-791 YLFLGAIG
+791 YLFLGVIG
-799 TVTGV
+799 AVTGV
-804 ALAFA
+804 VLAYA
-809 AAWILAVFVFNIT
+809 ATWILATFVFNIS
-822 FVPAFIPVAAVI
+822 FIPAFIPVVAVI
-834 GGIAVI
+834 GGISAI
-840 TISVGMLASAGIYR
+840 TITVGMLASTGIYR
-854 QSPLEVLRA
+854 QSPLEVLRS

>member
-1 MGAPLLPEHAPLRI
+1 
-15 RWLLKMA
+15 MA

-53 GDSMRTAIDLESRA
+53 GDSMRTAIDLESKA

-78 RAFSDSAE
+78 RAFSDSAN

-109 RSESSRLVNV
+109 RSESSRLVSV

-132 ETVPQGAAQ
+132 ETVPTGAAQ
-141 AFRTQGTALVDDNL
+141 AFRTQGTAIVDDNL
-155 MIQHGA
+155 LIQHGA
-161 EVGDSIRVGLSTL
+161 EVGDSIRIGLRTFEVS
-174 EIAGR
+174 GR
-179 LISIPGETAAMST
+179 LISIPGETAAMSAI
-192 FGPRVYIPMAE
+192 GPRVYIPMAE
-203 LASTA
+203 LESTA
-208 LVQPG
+208 LIQPG
-213 SRATYRALFKFG
+213 SRVTYRALFRFDDD
-225 EGVDVEELKDTYG
+225 VDVQELVDTFG
-238 TDTAARFGMDWDT
+238 TDTAARFNWDWDT
-251 VADRQAG
+251 VEDRQAG
-258 LERSLGNLYRFLSLS
+258 LERSLGNLYRFLNLS

-292 VRRKRST
+292 VRRKRGT
-299 IAVLRCLGAEGRHT
+299 IAILRCLGAEGRHT
-313 FTIYVI
+313 FSIYII
-319 QAVSIGVIGSIIGA
+319 QAVSIGVIGSAIGA
-333 AAGFLVLGV
+333 AAGYLVLGI
-342 LPGLVQD
+342 LPALVQD
-349 FVPFELEVR
+349 FVPFDLEVR
-358 YSWLPVLQGLG
+358 FTYIPVLQGMG
-369 LGLLMALLFAFLPLI
+369 LGLLMALLFALLPLM

-394 LRSSVETPSR
+394 LRSSVETSSR
-404 GARDPWRLALIAVLV
+404 GNRDPWRLALIALLV
-419 CGIMLFAVS
+419 TGIVLFAVS
-428 QTREWYQGVGFTAGL
+428 QTRVWHQGVGFAGGL
-443 IGAFLLLSLVARGL
+443 IGAFLLLSLVARSL
-457 ISMARRLLS
+457 ISLARRMLP
-466 ARWPYVWRQGLANL
+466 ATWPYVWRQGLANL

-492 ALGLGAFLLTTLY
+492 ALGLGAFLITTLY

-519 GDRQSNMV
+519 GDRQSNLV

-534 QRDEIV
+534 QRGEIL
-540 ESMRRNGLPVM
+540 ESLHRYELPVM
-551 QQTPVV
+551 QQTAVV
-557 SMRVAGLKGR
+557 SMRLAGLKGR
-567 TVAEIMQDSTDRL
+567 TIAEVIQDSTVRTQ
-580 DGSDRSNRAP
+580 

-602 RGHLEDAETL
+602 RSHLEDAETL
-612 LAGSL
+612 LEGSL
-617 QPKIGGEDDTVLV
+617 QSRVTDGKDSVYV
-630 SMEKSIADRL
+630 SVEQGIANRL

-651 VQGVQVETVVGSLR
+651 VHGVPVKTTVGSVR

-676 FVVFPEGVLEEAP
+676 FMVFPDGVLEEAP

-699 DPQVS
+699 DPQTS

-728 TLNDILGKV
+728 TLNTILGKV

-752 IIVLVGVVTNSRLQ
+752 VIVLVGVVTNSRYQ

-779 SRNQILKIMSIE
+779 SRKQILKIMTIE
-791 YLFLGAIG
+791 YLLLGAIG
-799 TVTGV
+799 AITGV
-804 ALAFA
+804 VLAFA
-809 AAWILAVFVFNIT
+809 ATWILTVFVFNISY
-822 FVPAFIPVAAVI
+822 VPVFIPVAAVI
-834 GGIAVI
+834 GGICLI
-840 TISVGMLASAGIYR
+840 TILVGMLASAGIYR
-854 QSPLEVLRA
+854 QSPLEILRA

>member
-1 MGAPLLPEHAPLRI
+1 MASSFPSERAPLRI
-15 RWLLKMA
+15 RWLLSMA

-53 GDSMRTAIDLESRA
+53 GDSMRTAIDQESRA

-86 VFLRNLGG
+86 VFLRGLGG
-94 EQSRQVSFASMVAFP
+94 TQSRQTSFASMVFFP
-109 RSESSRLVNV
+109 RTASSRLVQV
-119 RALEGGFPYYGEL
+119 RAIEGGFPYYGEL
-132 ETVPQGAAQ
+132 ETTPPGAAKS
-141 AFRTQGTALVDDNL
+141 FRTRGTALVDDNL

-161 EVGDSIRVGLSTL
+161 EVGDSIRVGLRTL
-174 EIAGR
+174 EIEGR

-192 FGPRVYIPMAE
+192 IGPRVYIPMAD

-208 LVQPG
+208 LIQPG
-213 SRATYRALFKFG
+213 SRATYRALFKFDD
-225 EGVDVEELKDTYG
+225 ETNVQELVVAYG
-238 TDTAARFGMDWDT
+238 TDTAARWGMDWDT

-258 LERSLGNLYRFLSLS
+258 LERSLGNLYRFLNLS

-292 VRRKRST
+292 VRRKRGT

-313 FTIYVI
+313 IAIYVI
-319 QAVSIGVIGSIIGA
+319 QAVAIGLIGSAIGA
-333 AAGFLVLGV
+333 ASGFLVLGV
-342 LPGLVQD
+342 LPAVVQD

-358 YSWLPVLQGLG
+358 FSYLPVLQGMG
-369 LGLLMALLFAFLPLI
+369 LGLLMALLFALLPLI
-384 AIKDI
+384 AVKDI

-394 LRSSVETPSR
+394 LRSSIETPSR
-404 GARDPWRLALIAVLV
+404 GARDPWRLALAAVLV
-419 CGIMLFAVS
+419 GGIVLFAVTQS
-428 QTREWYQGVGFTAGL
+428 RHWYQGVGFAAGL
-443 IGAFLLLSLVARGL
+443 IVAFVLLSLVARGL
-457 ISMARRLLS
+457 ITAARRLLS
-466 ARWPYVWRQGLANL
+466 SRWPYVWRQGLANL

-505 LLQFSLVGHITQVG
+505 LLQFSLVGHISQVG

-534 QRDEIV
+534 QRDEIIA
-540 ESMRRNGLPVM
+540 SLQRNGLPVM

-557 SMRVAGLKGR
+557 SMRLSALNGR
-567 TVAEIMQDSTDRL
+567 SIADVMKDSTDR
-580 DGSDRSNRAP
+580 SP

-602 RGHLEDAETL
+602 RSHLEEAETL
-612 LAGSL
+612 LEGTL
-617 QPKIGGEDDTVLV
+617 QARVEGEHEAVLV

-651 VQGVQVETVVGSLR
+651 VQGVPVETTVGSLR

-704 ARFQQETVSRFPN
+704 ARFQQDTVNRFPN

-737 SLIVRFMALF
+737 SLVVRFMALF

-752 IIVLVGVVTNSRLQ
+752 VIVLVGVVTNSRLQ

-799 TVTGV
+799 AVTGV
-804 ALAFA
+804 VLAFA
-809 AAWILAVFVFNIT
+809 ATWILAVFVFNIS
-822 FVPAFIPVAAVI
+822 FVPAFIPVVAVI
-834 GGIAVI
+834 GGISVI
-840 TISVGMLASAGIYR
+840 TITVGMLASTGIYR

-863 EI
+863 EL

>member
-1 MGAPLLPEHAPLRI
+1 
-15 RWLLKMA
+15 MA

-53 GDSMRTAIDLESRA
+53 GDSMRTAIDQESRA

-86 VFLRNLGG
+86 VFLRGLGG
-94 EQSRQVSFASMVAFP
+94 TQSRQTSFASMVFFP
-109 RSESSRLVNV
+109 RTASSRLVQV
-119 RALEGGFPYYGEL
+119 RAIEGGFPYYGEL
-132 ETVPQGAAQ
+132 ETTPPGAAKS
-141 AFRTQGTALVDDNL
+141 FRTRGTALVDDNL

-161 EVGDSIRVGLSTL
+161 EVGDSIRVGLRTL
-174 EIAGR
+174 EIEGR

-192 FGPRVYIPMAE
+192 IGPRVYIPMAD

-208 LVQPG
+208 LIQPG
-213 SRATYRALFKFG
+213 SRATYRALFKFDD
-225 EGVDVEELKDTYG
+225 ETNVQELVVAYG
-238 TDTAARFGMDWDT
+238 TDTAARWGMDWDT

-258 LERSLGNLYRFLSLS
+258 LERSLGNLYRFLNLS

-292 VRRKRST
+292 VRRKRGT

-313 FTIYVI
+313 IAIYVI
-319 QAVSIGVIGSIIGA
+319 QAVAIGLIGSAIGA
-333 AAGFLVLGV
+333 ASGFLVLGV
-342 LPGLVQD
+342 LPAVVQD

-358 YSWLPVLQGLG
+358 FSYLPVLQGMG
-369 LGLLMALLFAFLPLI
+369 LGLLMALLFALLPLI
-384 AIKDI
+384 AVKDI

-394 LRSSVETPSR
+394 LRSSIETPSR
-404 GARDPWRLALIAVLV
+404 GARDPWRLALAAVLV
-419 CGIMLFAVS
+419 GGIVLFAVTQS
-428 QTREWYQGVGFTAGL
+428 RHWYQGVGFAAGL
-443 IGAFLLLSLVARGL
+443 IVAFVLLSLVARGL
-457 ISMARRLLS
+457 ITAARRLLS
-466 ARWPYVWRQGLANL
+466 SRWPYVWRQGLANL

-505 LLQFSLVGHITQVG
+505 LLQFSLVGHISQVG

-534 QRDEIV
+534 QRDEIIA
-540 ESMRRNGLPVM
+540 SLQRNGLPVM

-557 SMRVAGLKGR
+557 SMRLSALNGR
-567 TVAEIMQDSTDRL
+567 SIADVMKDSTDR
-580 DGSDRSNRAP
+580 SP

-602 RGHLEDAETL
+602 RSHLEEAETL
-612 LAGSL
+612 LEGTL
-617 QPKIGGEDDTVLV
+617 QARVEGEHEAVLV

-651 VQGVQVETVVGSLR
+651 VQGVPVETTVGSLR

-704 ARFQQETVSRFPN
+704 ARFQQDTVNRFPN

-737 SLIVRFMALF
+737 SLVVRFMALF

-752 IIVLVGVVTNSRLQ
+752 VIVLVGVVTNSRLQ

-799 TVTGV
+799 AVTGV
-804 ALAFA
+804 VLAFA
-809 AAWILAVFVFNIT
+809 ATWILAVFVFNIS
-822 FVPAFIPVAAVI
+822 FVPAFIPVVAVI
-834 GGIAVI
+834 GGISVI
-840 TISVGMLASAGIYR
+840 TITVGMLASTGIYR

-863 EI
+863 EL

>member
-1 MGAPLLPEHAPLRI
+1 
-15 RWLLKMA
+15 MA

-67 LLGADLDINTR
+67 LLGADLEISTR
-78 RAFSDSAE
+78 QAFSDSAD

-94 EQSRQVSFASMVAFP
+94 EQSRQASFVSMVAFP
-109 RSESSRLVNV
+109 RTESSRLVNV

-132 ETVPQGAAQ
+132 ETVPQDAAQ
-141 AFRTQGTALVDDNL
+141 DFRTQGTALVDDNL

-161 EVGDSIRVGLSTL
+161 EPGDSIRIGLGTF

-179 LISIPGETAAMST
+179 LVSIPGETAAMST

-208 LVQPG
+208 LIQPG
-213 SRATYRALFKFG
+213 SRVTYRALYKFG
-225 EGVDVEELKDTYG
+225 DDVDVEALKEAYG

-258 LERSLGNLYRFLSLS
+258 LERSLGNLYRFLNLS

-292 VRRKRST
+292 IRRKRGT

-313 FTIYVI
+313 FAVYVI
-319 QAVSIGVIGSIIGA
+319 QAVSIGVIGSTIGA

-342 LPGLVQD
+342 LPALVQD

-358 YSWLPVLQGLG
+358 YSWLPVLQGMG
-369 LGLLMALLFAFLPLI
+369 LGLLMALLFALLPLM

-419 CGIMLFAVS
+419 SGIVLFAVS
-428 QTREWYQGVGFTAGL
+428 QTREWQQGVGFAAGL
-443 IGAFLLLSLVARGL
+443 IAAFLLLSLVARGL
-457 ISMARRLLS
+457 ISMARRLLP
-466 ARWPYVWRQGLANL
+466 ATWPYVWRQGLANL

-519 GDRQSNMV
+519 GERQSNMV

-534 QRDEIV
+534 QREEV
-540 ESMRRNGLPVM
+540 VGSLRRNGLPVM

-557 SMRVAGLKGR
+557 SMRLAGLKGR
-567 TVAEIMQDSTDRL
+567 TIAEIMQDST
-580 DGSDRSNRAP
+580 GRSERAP

-612 LAGSL
+612 LEGSL
-617 QPKIGGEDDTVLV
+617 QPRVGGDKDEVLV
-630 SMEKSIADRL
+630 SLEKSIADRL
-640 GVGIGDEIVFD
+640 GLGIGDEVVFD
-651 VQGVQVETVVGSLR
+651 VQGVQVETTVGSLR

-752 IIVLVGVVTNSRLQ
+752 VIVLVGVVTNSRLQ

-799 TVTGV
+799 AVTGV
-804 ALAFA
+804 VLAFA
-809 AAWILAVFVFNIT
+809 ATWILAVFVFNIT
-822 FVPAFIPVAAVI
+822 FVPAFLPVAAVI

-840 TISVGMLASAGIYR
+840 TIAVGMLASAGIYR

>member
-1 MGAPLLPEHAPLRI
+1 MAQPPPSKHAPLGLK
-15 RWLLKMA
+15 WLLNMA

-53 GDSMRTAIDLESRA
+53 GDSMRTAINQESRA

-86 VFLRNLGG
+86 VFLQSLGG
-94 EQSRQVSFASMVAFP
+94 VQSRQTSFASMVAFP
-109 RSESSRLVNV
+109 RSASSRLVQV
-119 RALEGGFPYYGEL
+119 RALEGDFPYYGEL
-132 ETVPQGAAQ
+132 ETSPPDAAQ
-141 AFRTQGTALVDDNL
+141 RFRTEGSALVDDNL

-161 EVGDSIRVGLSTL
+161 EVGDSIRVGLRTFG
-174 EIAGR
+174 IGGR

-192 FGPRVYIPMAE
+192 IGPRVYIP
-203 LASTA
+203 LADLESTA
-208 LVQPG
+208 LIQPG
-213 SRATYRALFKFG
+213 SRATYRALFRFDDSTNVQ
-225 EGVDVEELKDTYG
+225 ELVDAHG
-238 TDTAARFGMDWDT
+238 TDTAARWGMDWDT

-258 LERSLGNLYRFLSLS
+258 LERSLGNLYRFLNLS

-292 VRRKRST
+292 ISRKRGT

-319 QAVSIGVIGSIIGA
+319 QAVTIGLIGSAIGA

-342 LPGLVQD
+342 LPALIQD
-349 FVPFELEVR
+349 FVPFELEIQFA
-358 YSWLPVLQGLG
+358 YLPVLQGMG
-369 LGLLMALLFAFLPLI
+369 LGLLMALLFALLPLI
-384 AIKDI
+384 AVRDI

-394 LRSSVETPSR
+394 LRSSVETPARS
-404 GARDPWRLALIAVLV
+404 ARDPWRLALVGILV
-419 CGIMLFAVS
+419 AGIVLFAVTQS
-428 QTREWYQGVGFTAGL
+428 RYWYQGVGFAAGL
-443 IGAFLLLSLVARGL
+443 IVAFVLLSLVARGL
-457 ISMARRLLS
+457 ITAARRLLP

-505 LLQFSLVGHITQVG
+505 LLQFSLVGHISQVG

-534 QRDEIV
+534 QRDKIV
-540 ESMRRNGLPVM
+540 ESLQHNGLPVM

-557 SMRVAGLKGR
+557 SMRLAGLNGR
-567 TVAEIMQDSTDRL
+567 SIAEVMQDSTDR
-580 DGSDRSNRAP
+580 SP

-602 RGHLEDAETL
+602 RSHLEDAETL
-612 LAGSL
+612 LEGTL
-617 QPKIGGEDDTVLV
+617 QPRVDGDHEEVLV
-630 SMEKSIADRL
+630 SVEKSIADRL

-651 VQGVQVETVVGSLR
+651 VQGVAVETTVGSLR

-676 FVVFPEGVLEEAP
+676 FVVFPEGVLEKAP
-689 QFHVVVTRID
+689 QFHVIVTRID

-704 ARFQQETVSRFPN
+704 ARFQQDTVSRFPN

-752 IIVLVGVVTNSRLQ
+752 VIVLVGVVTNSRLQ
-766 RMQESVLLKTLGG
+766 RMRESVLLKTLGG

-791 YLFLGAIG
+791 YLFLGVIG
-799 TVTGV
+799 AVTGV
-804 ALAFA
+804 VLAYA
-809 AAWILAVFVFNIT
+809 ATWILATFVFNIT
-822 FVPAFIPVAAVI
+822 FIPAFLPVAAVI
-834 GGIAVI
+834 GGISLI
-840 TISVGMLASAGIYR
+840 TITVGMLASTGIYR
-854 QSPLEVLRA
+854 QSPLEVLRS
-863 EI
+863 EV

>member
-1 MGAPLLPEHAPLRI
+1 
-15 RWLLKMA
+15 MA

-67 LLGADLDINTR
+67 LLGADLEISTR
-78 RAFSDSAE
+78 QAFSDSAD

-94 EQSRQVSFASMVAFP
+94 EQSRQASFVSMVAFP
-109 RSESSRLVNV
+109 RTESSRLVNV

-132 ETVPQGAAQ
+132 ETVPQDAAQ
-141 AFRTQGTALVDDNL
+141 DFRTQGTALVDDNL

-161 EVGDSIRVGLSTL
+161 EPGDSIRIGLGTF

-179 LISIPGETAAMST
+179 LVSIPGETAAMST
-192 FGPRVYIPMAE
+192 FGPRVYIPLAE

-208 LVQPG
+208 LIQPG
-213 SRATYRALFKFG
+213 SRVTYRALYKFG
-225 EGVDVEELKDTYG
+225 DEVDVEALKEAYG

-258 LERSLGNLYRFLSLS
+258 LERSLGNLYRFLNLS

-292 VRRKRST
+292 IRRKRGT

-313 FTIYVI
+313 FAVYVI
-319 QAVSIGVIGSIIGA
+319 QAVSIGVIGSTIGA

-342 LPGLVQD
+342 LPALVQD

-358 YSWLPVLQGLG
+358 YSWLPVLQGMG
-369 LGLLMALLFAFLPLI
+369 LGLLMALLFALLPLM

-419 CGIMLFAVS
+419 SGIVLFAVS
-428 QTREWYQGVGFTAGL
+428 QTREWQQGVGFAAGL
-443 IGAFLLLSLVARGL
+443 IAAFLLLSLVARGL
-457 ISMARRLLS
+457 ISMARRLLP
-466 ARWPYVWRQGLANL
+466 ATWPYVWRQGLANL

-519 GDRQSNMV
+519 GERQSNMV

-534 QRDEIV
+534 QREEV
-540 ESMRRNGLPVM
+540 VGSLRRNGLPVM

-557 SMRVAGLKGR
+557 SMRLAGLKGR
-567 TVAEIMQDSTDRL
+567 TIAEIMQDSTGRPE
-580 DGSDRSNRAP
+580 RAP

-612 LAGSL
+612 LEGSL
-617 QPKIGGEDDTVLV
+617 QPRVGGEDDAVLV

-640 GVGIGDEIVFD
+640 GLGIGDEVVFD
-651 VQGVQVETVVGSLR
+651 VQGVQVETIVGSLR

-752 IIVLVGVVTNSRLQ
+752 VIVLVGVVTNSRLQ

-799 TVTGV
+799 AVTGV
-804 ALAFA
+804 VLAFA
-809 AAWILAVFVFNIT
+809 ATWILAVFVFNIT
-822 FVPAFIPVAAVI
+822 FVPAFLPVAAVI

-840 TISVGMLASAGIYR
+840 TIAVGMLASAGIYR

>member
-1 MGAPLLPEHAPLRI
+1 
-15 RWLLKMA
+15 MA

-53 GDSMRTAIDLESRA
+53 GDSMRTAIDLESKA

-78 RAFSDSAE
+78 RAFSDSAN

-109 RSESSRLVNV
+109 RSESSRLVSV

-132 ETVPQGAAQ
+132 ETVPTGAAQ
-141 AFRTQGTALVDDNL
+141 AFRTQGTAIVDDNL
-155 MIQHGA
+155 LIQYGA
-161 EVGDSIRVGLSTL
+161 EVGDSIRIGLRTFEVS
-174 EIAGR
+174 GR
-179 LISIPGETAAMST
+179 LISIPGETAAMSAI
-192 FGPRVYIPMAE
+192 GPRVYIPMAE
-203 LASTA
+203 LESTA
-208 LVQPG
+208 LIQPG
-213 SRATYRALFKFG
+213 SRVTYRALFRFDDD
-225 EGVDVEELKDTYG
+225 VDVQELVDTFG
-238 TDTAARFGMDWDT
+238 TDTAARFSWDWDT
-251 VADRQAG
+251 VEDRQAG
-258 LERSLGNLYRFLSLS
+258 LERSLGNLYRFLNLS

-292 VRRKRST
+292 VRRKRGT
-299 IAVLRCLGAEGRHT
+299 IAILRCLGAEGRHT
-313 FTIYVI
+313 FSIYII
-319 QAVSIGVIGSIIGA
+319 QAVSIGVIGSAIGA
-333 AAGFLVLGV
+333 AAGYLVLGI
-342 LPGLVQD
+342 LPALVQD
-349 FVPFELEVR
+349 FVPFDLEVR
-358 YSWLPVLQGLG
+358 FTYIPVLQGMG
-369 LGLLMALLFAFLPLI
+369 LGLLMALLFALLPLM

-394 LRSSVETPSR
+394 LRSSVETSSR
-404 GARDPWRLALIAVLV
+404 GNRDPWRLALIALLV
-419 CGIMLFAVS
+419 TGIVLFAVS
-428 QTREWYQGVGFTAGL
+428 QTRVWHQGVGFAGGL
-443 IGAFLLLSLVARGL
+443 IGAFLLLSLVARSL
-457 ISMARRLLS
+457 ISLARRLLP
-466 ARWPYVWRQGLANL
+466 AKWPYVWRQGLANL

-492 ALGLGAFLLTTLY
+492 ALGLGAFLITTLY

-519 GDRQSNMV
+519 GDRQSNLV

-534 QRDEIV
+534 QRDEIL
-540 ESMRRNGLPVM
+540 ESLHRNELPVM
-551 QQTPVV
+551 QQTAVV
-557 SMRVAGLKGR
+557 SMRLAGLKGR
-567 TVAEIMQDSTDRL
+567 TIAEVMQDSTVRTQ
-580 DGSDRSNRAP
+580 

-602 RGHLEDAETL
+602 RSHLEDAETL
-612 LAGSL
+612 LEGSL
-617 QPKIGGEDDTVLV
+617 QSRVTDGKDSVYV
-630 SMEKSIADRL
+630 SVEQGIANRL

-651 VQGVQVETVVGSLR
+651 VHGVPVKTTVGSVR

-676 FVVFPEGVLEEAP
+676 FMVFPDGVLEEAP

-699 DPQVS
+699 DPQTS

-728 TLNDILGKV
+728 TLNTILGKV

-752 IIVLVGVVTNSRLQ
+752 VIVLVGVVTNSRYQ

-779 SRNQILKIMSIE
+779 SRKQILKIMTIE
-791 YLFLGAIG
+791 YLLLGAIG
-799 TVTGV
+799 AITGV
-804 ALAFA
+804 VLAFA
-809 AAWILAVFVFNIT
+809 ATWILTVFVFNISY
-822 FVPAFIPVAAVI
+822 VPVFIPVAAVI
-834 GGIAVI
+834 GGICLI
-840 TISVGMLASAGIYR
+840 TILVGMLASAGIYR
-854 QSPLEVLRA
+854 QSPLEILRA

>member
-1 MGAPLLPEHAPLRI
+1 
-15 RWLLKMA
+15 MA

-67 LLGADLDINTR
+67 LLGADLEISTR
-78 RAFSDSAE
+78 QAFSDSAE

-94 EQSRQVSFASMVAFP
+94 EQSRQASFVSMVAFP
-109 RSESSRLVNV
+109 RSASSRLVNV

-132 ETVPQGAAQ
+132 ETVPQDAAQ
-141 AFRTQGTALVDDNL
+141 TFRTQGTALVDDNL

-161 EVGDSIRVGLSTL
+161 EPGDSIRIGLGTF

-179 LISIPGETAAMST
+179 LVSIPGETAAMST

-208 LVQPG
+208 LIQPG
-213 SRATYRALFKFG
+213 SRVTYRALYKFG
-225 EGVDVEELKDTYG
+225 DEVDVEALKEAYG

-258 LERSLGNLYRFLSLS
+258 LERSLGNLYRFLNLS

-292 VRRKRST
+292 IRRKRGT

-313 FTIYVI
+313 FAVYVI
-319 QAVSIGVIGSIIGA
+319 QAVSIGVIGSTIGA

-342 LPGLVQD
+342 LPALVQD

-358 YSWLPVLQGLG
+358 YSWLPVLQGMG
-369 LGLLMALLFAFLPLI
+369 LGLLMALLFALLPLM

-404 GARDPWRLALIAVLV
+404 GTRDPWRLTLITVLV
-419 CGIMLFAVS
+419 SGIVLFAVS
-428 QTREWYQGVGFTAGL
+428 QTREWQQGVGFAAGL
-443 IGAFLLLSLVARGL
+443 IAAFLLLSLVARGL
-457 ISMARRLLS
+457 ISMARRLLP
-466 ARWPYVWRQGLANL
+466 ATWPYVWRQGLANL

-519 GDRQSNMV
+519 GERQSNMV

-534 QRDEIV
+534 QREEV
-540 ESMRRNGLPVM
+540 VGSLRRNGLPVM

-557 SMRVAGLKGR
+557 SMRLAGLKGR
-567 TVAEIMQDSTDRL
+567 TIAEIMQDSTGRPE
-580 DGSDRSNRAP
+580 RAP

-612 LAGSL
+612 LEGSL
-617 QPKIGGEDDTVLV
+617 QPRVEGDEDEVLV
-630 SMEKSIADRL
+630 SLEKSIADRL
-640 GVGIGDEIVFD
+640 GLGIGDEVVFD
-651 VQGVQVETVVGSLR
+651 VQGVQVETIVGSLR

-752 IIVLVGVVTNSRLQ
+752 VIVLVGVVTNSRLQ

-799 TVTGV
+799 AVTGV
-804 ALAFA
+804 VLAFA
-809 AAWILAVFVFNIT
+809 ATWILAVFVFNIT

-840 TISVGMLASAGIYR
+840 TIAVGMLASAGIYR

>member
-1 MGAPLLPEHAPLRI
+1 MRLK
-15 RWLLKMA
+15 WLLNMA

-53 GDSMRTAIDLESRA
+53 GDSMRTAVNLESKA

-86 VFLRNLGG
+86 VFLRSLGG
-94 EQSRQVSFASMVAFP
+94 AQSRQTSFASMVAFP
-109 RSESSRLVNV
+109 RSASSRLVQV
-119 RALEGGFPYYGEL
+119 RALEGDFPYYGEL
-132 ETVPQGAAQ
+132 ETSPPNAAQ
-141 AFRTQGTALVDDNL
+141 RFRTQGSALVDDNL

-161 EVGDSIRVGLSTL
+161 EVGDSIRVGLRTF
-174 EIAGR
+174 EIEGR
-179 LISIPGETAAMST
+179 LIAIPGETAAMST
-192 FGPRVYIPMAE
+192 IGPRVYIP
-203 LASTA
+203 LADLESTA
-208 LVQPG
+208 LIQPG
-213 SRATYRALFKFG
+213 SRATYRALFRFDDS
-225 EGVDVEELKDTYG
+225 VNVQALVESHG
-238 TDTAARFGMDWDT
+238 TDTAARWGMDWDT

-258 LERSLGNLYRFLSLS
+258 LERSLGNLYRFLNLS

-292 VRRKRST
+292 VRRKRGT

-313 FTIYVI
+313 VTIYVI
-319 QAVSIGVIGSIIGA
+319 QAVSIGVIGSLIGA

-342 LPGLVQD
+342 LPALIQD
-349 FVPFELEVR
+349 FVPFELDIH
-358 YSWLPVLQGLG
+358 YSYLPVLQGMG
-369 LGLLMALLFAFLPLI
+369 LGLLMALLFALLPLI
-384 AIKDI
+384 AVRDI

-404 GARDPWRLALIAVLV
+404 GARDPWRLALVAVLV
-419 CGIMLFAVS
+419 AGIVLFSVS
-428 QTREWYQGVGFTAGL
+428 QSRQWYQGVGFAAGL
-443 IGAFLLLSLVARGL
+443 IVAFALLSFVARGL
-457 ISMARRLLS
+457 IATARRLLP
-466 ARWPYVWRQGLANL
+466 ARWPYVWRQGMANL

-505 LLQFSLVGHITQVG
+505 LLQFSLVGHISQVG
-519 GDRQSNMV
+519 GERQSNMV

-540 ESMRRNGLPVM
+540 ESLERNGLPVM

-557 SMRVAGLKGR
+557 SMRLAGLNGR
-567 TVAEIMQDSTDRL
+567 TTSEIMQDSTDR
-580 DGSDRSNRAP
+580 SP
-590 RWALRR
+590 RWAMRR

-612 LAGSL
+612 LEGTL
-617 QPKIGGEDDTVLV
+617 QPRVDGENEAVLV
-630 SMEKSIADRL
+630 SVEKSIADRL

-651 VQGVQVETVVGSLR
+651 VQGIPVKTTVGSLR

-676 FVVFPEGVLEEAP
+676 FIVFPEGVLEEAP
-689 QFHVVVTRID
+689 QFHVIVTRID

-752 IIVLVGVVTNSRLQ
+752 VIVLVGVVTNSRLQ

-791 YLFLGAIG
+791 YLFLGVIG
-799 TVTGV
+799 AVTGV
-804 ALAFA
+804 VLAYA
-809 AAWILAVFVFNIT
+809 ATWILATFVFNIS
-822 FVPAFIPVAAVI
+822 FIPAFIPVVAVI
-834 GGIAVI
+834 GGISAI
-840 TISVGMLASAGIYR
+840 TITVGMLASTGIYR
-854 QSPLEVLRA
+854 QSPLEVLRS

>member
-1 MGAPLLPEHAPLRI
+1 
-15 RWLLKMA
+15 MA

-53 GDSMRTAIDLESRA
+53 GDSMRTAIDLESKA

-78 RAFSDSAE
+78 RAFSDSAN

-109 RSESSRLVNV
+109 RSESSRLVSV

-132 ETVPQGAAQ
+132 ETVPTGAAQ
-141 AFRTQGTALVDDNL
+141 AFRTQGTAIVDDNL
-155 MIQHGA
+155 LIQHGA
-161 EVGDSIRVGLSTL
+161 EVGDSIRIGLRTFEVS
-174 EIAGR
+174 GR
-179 LISIPGETAAMST
+179 LISIPGETAAMSAI
-192 FGPRVYIPMAE
+192 GPRVYIPMAE
-203 LASTA
+203 LESTA
-208 LVQPG
+208 LIQPG
-213 SRATYRALFKFG
+213 SRVTYRALFRFDDD
-225 EGVDVEELKDTYG
+225 VDVQELVDTSG
-238 TDTAARFGMDWDT
+238 TDTAARFSWDWDT
-251 VADRQAG
+251 VEDRQAG
-258 LERSLGNLYRFLSLS
+258 LERSLGNLYRFLNLS

-292 VRRKRST
+292 VRRKRGT
-299 IAVLRCLGAEGRHT
+299 IAILRCLGAEGRHT
-313 FTIYVI
+313 FSIYII
-319 QAVSIGVIGSIIGA
+319 QAVSIGVIGSAIGA
-333 AAGFLVLGV
+333 AAGYLVLGI
-342 LPGLVQD
+342 LPALVQD
-349 FVPFELEVR
+349 FVPFDLEVR
-358 YSWLPVLQGLG
+358 FTYIPVLQGMG
-369 LGLLMALLFAFLPLI
+369 LGLLMALLFALLPLM

-394 LRSSVETPSR
+394 LRSSVETSSR
-404 GARDPWRLALIAVLV
+404 GNRDPWRLALIALLV
-419 CGIMLFAVS
+419 TGIVLFAVS
-428 QTREWYQGVGFTAGL
+428 QTRVWHQGVGFAGGL
-443 IGAFLLLSLVARGL
+443 IGAFLLLSLVARSL
-457 ISMARRLLS
+457 ISLARRLLP
-466 ARWPYVWRQGLANL
+466 AKWPYVWRQGLANL

-492 ALGLGAFLLTTLY
+492 ALGLGAFLITTLY

-519 GDRQSNMV
+519 GDRQSNLV

-534 QRDEIV
+534 QRDEIL
-540 ESMRRNGLPVM
+540 ESLHRNELPVM
-551 QQTPVV
+551 QQTAVV
-557 SMRVAGLKGR
+557 SMRLAGLKGR
-567 TVAEIMQDSTDRL
+567 TIAEVMQDSTVRTQ
-580 DGSDRSNRAP
+580 

-602 RGHLEDAETL
+602 RSHLEDAETL
-612 LAGSL
+612 LEGSL
-617 QPKIGGEDDTVLV
+617 QSRVTDGKDSVYV
-630 SMEKSIADRL
+630 SVEQGIANRL

-651 VQGVQVETVVGSLR
+651 VHGVPVKTTVGSVR

-676 FVVFPEGVLEEAP
+676 FMVFPDGVLEEAP

-699 DPQVS
+699 DPQTS

-728 TLNDILGKV
+728 TLNTILGKV

-752 IIVLVGVVTNSRLQ
+752 VIVLVGVVTNSRYQ

-779 SRNQILKIMSIE
+779 SRKQILKIMTIE
-791 YLFLGAIG
+791 YLLLGAIG
-799 TVTGV
+799 AITGV
-804 ALAFA
+804 VLAFA
-809 AAWILAVFVFNIT
+809 ATWILTVFVFNISY
-822 FVPAFIPVAAVI
+822 VPVFIPVAAVI
-834 GGIAVI
+834 GGICLI
-840 TISVGMLASAGIYR
+840 TILVGMLASAGIYR
-854 QSPLEVLRA
+854 QSPLEILRA

>member
-1 MGAPLLPEHAPLRI
+1 
-15 RWLLKMA
+15 MA

-53 GDSMRTAIDLESRA
+53 GDSMRTAIDLESKA

-78 RAFSDSAE
+78 RAFSDSAN

-109 RSESSRLVNV
+109 RSESSRLVSV

-132 ETVPQGAAQ
+132 ETVPSGAAQ
-141 AFRTQGTALVDDNL
+141 AFRTQGTAIVDDNL
-155 MIQHGA
+155 LIQHGA
-161 EVGDSIRVGLSTL
+161 EVGDSIRIGLRTFEVS
-174 EIAGR
+174 GR
-179 LISIPGETAAMST
+179 LISIPGETAAMSAI
-192 FGPRVYIPMAE
+192 GPRVYIPMAE
-203 LASTA
+203 LESTA
-208 LVQPG
+208 LIQPG
-213 SRATYRALFKFG
+213 SRVTYRALFRFDDD
-225 EGVDVEELKDTYG
+225 VDVQELVDTFG
-238 TDTAARFGMDWDT
+238 TDTAARFNWDWDT
-251 VADRQAG
+251 VEDRQAG
-258 LERSLGNLYRFLSLS
+258 LERSLGNLYRFLNLS

-292 VRRKRST
+292 VRRKRGT
-299 IAVLRCLGAEGRHT
+299 IAILRCLGAEGRHT
-313 FTIYVI
+313 FSIYII
-319 QAVSIGVIGSIIGA
+319 QAVSIGVIGSAIGA
-333 AAGFLVLGV
+333 AAGYLVLGI
-342 LPGLVQD
+342 LPALVQD
-349 FVPFELEVR
+349 FVPFDLEVR
-358 YSWLPVLQGLG
+358 FTYIPVLQGMG
-369 LGLLMALLFAFLPLI
+369 LGLLMALLFALLPLM

-394 LRSSVETPSR
+394 LRSSVETSSR
-404 GARDPWRLALIAVLV
+404 GNRDPWRLALIALLV
-419 CGIMLFAVS
+419 TGIVLFAVS
-428 QTREWYQGVGFTAGL
+428 QTRVWHQGVGFAGGL
-443 IGAFLLLSLVARGL
+443 IGAFLLLSLVARSL
-457 ISMARRLLS
+457 ISLARRMLP
-466 ARWPYVWRQGLANL
+466 ATWPYVWRQGLANL

-492 ALGLGAFLLTTLY
+492 ALGLGAFLITTLY

-519 GDRQSNMV
+519 GDRQSNLV

-534 QRDEIV
+534 QRGEIL
-540 ESMRRNGLPVM
+540 ESLHRYELPVM
-551 QQTPVV
+551 QQTAVV
-557 SMRVAGLKGR
+557 SMRLAGLKGR
-567 TVAEIMQDSTDRL
+567 TIAEVIQDSTVRTQ
-580 DGSDRSNRAP
+580 

-602 RGHLEDAETL
+602 RSHLEDAETL
-612 LAGSL
+612 LEGSL
-617 QPKIGGEDDTVLV
+617 QSRVTDGKDSVYV
-630 SMEKSIADRL
+630 SVEQGIANRL

-651 VQGVQVETVVGSLR
+651 VHGVPVKTTVGSVR

-676 FVVFPEGVLEEAP
+676 FMVFPDGVLEEAP

-699 DPQVS
+699 DPQTS

-728 TLNDILGKV
+728 TLNTILGKV

-752 IIVLVGVVTNSRLQ
+752 VIVLVGVVTNSRYQ

-779 SRNQILKIMSIE
+779 SRKQILKIMTIE
-791 YLFLGAIG
+791 YLLLGAIG
-799 TVTGV
+799 AITGV
-804 ALAFA
+804 VLAFA
-809 AAWILAVFVFNIT
+809 ATWILTVFVFNISY
-822 FVPAFIPVAAVI
+822 VPVFIPVAAVI
-834 GGIAVI
+834 GGICLI
-840 TISVGMLASAGIYR
+840 TILVGMLASAGIYR
-854 QSPLEVLRA
+854 QSPLEILRA

>member
-1 MGAPLLPEHAPLRI
+1 MRAALPPENTPI
-15 RWLLKMA
+15 RPGWLLSMA

-53 GDSMRTAIDLESRA
+53 GDSMRTAIDMESRA

-86 VFLRNLGG
+86 VFLQHLAELGG
-94 EQSRQVSFASMVAFP
+94 PGAAQSRQTSFASMVAFP
-109 RSESSRLVNV
+109 RSESSRLVQV
-119 RALEGGFPYYGEL
+119 RALEGGFPYYGAL
-132 ETVPQGAAQ
+132 ETVPPGAAQ
-141 AFRTQGTALVDDNL
+141 HFRTRGTALVDDNL

-161 EVGDSIRVGLSTL
+161 EIGDSISIGLRTF

-192 FGPRVYIPMAE
+192 IGPRVYIPMAE
-203 LASTA
+203 LESTA
-208 LVQPG
+208 LIQPG
-213 SRATYRALFKFG
+213 SRATYRALYRFVND
-225 EGVDVEELKDTYG
+225 VDVEELKDTYG
-238 TDTAARFGMDWDT
+238 TDTAARFGLDWDT
-251 VADRQAG
+251 VQDRQAG
-258 LERSLGNLYRFLSLS
+258 LERSLGNLYRFLNLS

-292 VRRKRST
+292 VRRKRGT

-313 FTIYVI
+313 FFIYVI
-319 QAVSIGVIGSIIGA
+319 QAVSIGIIGSTIGA
-333 AAGFLVLGV
+333 AAGFAVLGV
-342 LPGLVQD
+342 LPPLVQD
-349 FVPFELEVR
+349 FVPFELDVQ
-358 YSWLPVLQGLG
+358 YTWLPVLQGMG
-369 LGLLMALLFAFLPLI
+369 LGLLMALLFALLPLI

-394 LRSSVETPSR
+394 LRSSVEAPSK
-404 GARDPWRLALIAVLV
+404 GNRDPWHLSLIALLIA
-419 CGIMLFAVS
+419 GIALFAVS
-428 QTREWYQGVGFTAGL
+428 QTRVWQQGVGFTAGL
-443 IGAFLLLSLVARGL
+443 IGAFLLLSLVARSL
-457 ISMARRLLS
+457 ITLARRLLPAS
-466 ARWPYVWRQGLANL
+466 WPYVWRQGLANL

-492 ALGLGAFLLTTLY
+492 ALGLGAFLITTLY

-519 GDRQSNMV
+519 GDQQSNMV

-534 QRDEIV
+534 QREEII
-540 ESMRRNGLPVM
+540 ESLQRNGLPVM

-557 SMRVAGLKGR
+557 SMRLAGIKGR
-567 TVAEIMQDSTDRL
+567 SIAEIMKDSTD
-580 DGSDRSNRAP
+580 RAP

-602 RGHLEDAETL
+602 RSHLEEAETL
-612 LAGSL
+612 LEGSL
-617 QPKIGGEDDTVLV
+617 QPRVDGKQDDVLV
-630 SMEKSIADRL
+630 SVEKSIADRL
-640 GVGIGDEIVFD
+640 GLGIGDEIVFD
-651 VQGVQVETVVGSLR
+651 VQGIPVETTVGSVR

-676 FVVFPEGVLEEAP
+676 FIVFPDGVLEKAP

-699 DPQVS
+699 DPQTS
-704 ARFQQETVSRFPN
+704 ARFQQDTVTRFPN

-728 TLNDILGKV
+728 TLNAILGDV
-737 SLIVRFMALF
+737 SLVVRFMALF

-752 IIVLVGVVTNSRLQ
+752 VIVLVGVVTNSRFQ

-779 SRNQILKIMSIE
+779 SRNQILKIMTIE

-799 TVTGV
+799 AVTGV
-804 ALAFA
+804 VLAFA
-809 AAWILAVFVFNIT
+809 ATWILTIFVFNIT
-822 FVPAFIPVAAVI
+822 YVPAFIPVVAVI
-834 GGIAVI
+834 GGISLI
-840 TISVGMLASAGIYR
+840 TIVVGMLASAGIYR

>member
-1 MGAPLLPEHAPLRI
+1 
-15 RWLLKMA
+15 MA

-67 LLGADLDINTR
+67 LLGADLEISTR
-78 RAFSDSAE
+78 QAFSDSAD
-86 VFLRNLGG
+86 VFLRSLGG
-94 EQSRQVSFASMVAFP
+94 EQSRQASFVSMVAFP
-109 RSESSRLVNV
+109 RSASSRLVNV

-132 ETVPQGAAQ
+132 ETVPQDAAQ
-141 AFRTQGTALVDDNL
+141 TFRTQGTALVDDNL

-161 EVGDSIRVGLSTL
+161 EPGDSIRIGLGTF

-179 LISIPGETAAMST
+179 LVSIPGETAAMST

-208 LVQPG
+208 LIQPG
-213 SRATYRALFKFG
+213 SRVTYRALYKFG
-225 EGVDVEELKDTYG
+225 DEVDVEALKEAYG

-258 LERSLGNLYRFLSLS
+258 LERSLGNLYRFLNLS

-292 VRRKRST
+292 IRRKRGT

-313 FTIYVI
+313 FAVYVI
-319 QAVSIGVIGSIIGA
+319 QAVSIGVIGSTIGA

-342 LPGLVQD
+342 LPALVQD

-358 YSWLPVLQGLG
+358 YSWLPVLQGMG
-369 LGLLMALLFAFLPLI
+369 LGLLMALLFALLPLM

-404 GARDPWRLALIAVLV
+404 GTRDPWRLTLIAVLV
-419 CGIMLFAVS
+419 SGIVLFAVS
-428 QTREWYQGVGFTAGL
+428 QTREWQQGVGFAAGL
-443 IGAFLLLSLVARGL
+443 IAAFLLLSLVARGL
-457 ISMARRLLS
+457 ISMARRLLP
-466 ARWPYVWRQGLANL
+466 ATWPYVWRQGLANL

-519 GDRQSNMV
+519 GERQSNMV

-534 QRDEIV
+534 QREEV
-540 ESMRRNGLPVM
+540 VGSLRRNGLPVM

-557 SMRVAGLKGR
+557 SMRLAGLKGR
-567 TVAEIMQDSTDRL
+567 TIAEIMRDSTGRPE
-580 DGSDRSNRAP
+580 RAP

-612 LAGSL
+612 LEGSL
-617 QPKIGGEDDTVLV
+617 QPRVGGEDDAVLV

-640 GVGIGDEIVFD
+640 GLGIGDEVVFD
-651 VQGVQVETVVGSLR
+651 VQGVQVETTVGSLR

-752 IIVLVGVVTNSRLQ
+752 VIVLVGVVTNSRLQ

-799 TVTGV
+799 AVTGV
-804 ALAFA
+804 VLAFA
-809 AAWILAVFVFNIT
+809 ATWILAVFVFNIT
-822 FVPAFIPVAAVI
+822 FVPAFLPVAAVI

-840 TISVGMLASAGIYR
+840 TIAVGMLASAGIYR

>member
-1 MGAPLLPEHAPLRI
+1 MHLK
-15 RWLLKMA
+15 WLLNMA

-53 GDSMRTAIDLESRA
+53 GDSMRTAVNQESKA

-86 VFLRNLGG
+86 VFLQSLGG
-94 EQSRQVSFASMVAFP
+94 VQSRQTSFASMVAFP
-109 RSESSRLVNV
+109 RSASSRLVQV
-119 RALEGGFPYYGEL
+119 RALEGDFPYYGEL
-132 ETVPQGAAQ
+132 ETAPPDAAQ
-141 AFRTQGTALVDDNL
+141 RFRTQGSALVDDNL

-161 EVGDSIRVGLSTL
+161 EVGDSIRVGLRTF
-174 EIAGR
+174 EIEGR
-179 LISIPGETAAMST
+179 LIAIPGETAAMST
-192 FGPRVYIPMAE
+192 IGPRVYIP
-203 LASTA
+203 LADLESTA
-208 LVQPG
+208 LIQPG
-213 SRATYRALFKFG
+213 SRATYRALFRFDDS
-225 EGVDVEELKDTYG
+225 VNVQALVESHG
-238 TDTAARFGMDWDT
+238 TDTAARWGMDWDT

-258 LERSLGNLYRFLSLS
+258 LERSLGNLYRFLNLS

-292 VRRKRST
+292 VRRKRGT

-313 FTIYVI
+313 VTIYVI
-319 QAVSIGVIGSIIGA
+319 QAVSIGVIGSSIGA
-333 AAGFLVLGV
+333 VAGFLVLGV
-342 LPGLVQD
+342 LPALIQD
-349 FVPFELEVR
+349 FVPFELDIH
-358 YSWLPVLQGLG
+358 YSYLPVLQGMG
-369 LGLLMALLFAFLPLI
+369 LGLLMALLFALLPLI
-384 AIKDI
+384 AVRDI

-419 CGIMLFAVS
+419 TGIVLFSVTQS
-428 QTREWYQGVGFTAGL
+428 RQWYQGVGFAAGL
-443 IGAFLLLSLVARGL
+443 IVAFALLSFVARGL
-457 ISMARRLLS
+457 IAMARRLLP
-466 ARWPYVWRQGLANL
+466 ARWPYVWRQGMANL

-505 LLQFSLVGHITQVG
+505 LLQFSLVGHISQVG
-519 GDRQSNMV
+519 GERQSNMV

-540 ESMRRNGLPVM
+540 ESLERNGLPVM

-557 SMRVAGLKGR
+557 SMRLAGLNGR
-567 TVAEIMQDSTDRL
+567 TTAEIMQDSTDR
-580 DGSDRSNRAP
+580 SP
-590 RWALRR
+590 RWAMRR

-612 LAGSL
+612 LEGTL
-617 QPKIGGEDDTVLV
+617 QPRVDGEHETVLV
-630 SMEKSIADRL
+630 SVEKSIADRL

-651 VQGVQVETVVGSLR
+651 VQGIPVKTTVGSLR

-676 FVVFPEGVLEEAP
+676 FIVFPEGVLEEAP
-689 QFHVVVTRID
+689 QFHVIVTRID

-752 IIVLVGVVTNSRLQ
+752 VIVLVGVVTNSRLQ

-799 TVTGV
+799 AVTGV
-804 ALAFA
+804 VLAYA
-809 AAWILAVFVFNIT
+809 ATWILATFVFNIS
-822 FVPAFIPVAAVI
+822 FIPAFIPVVAVI
-834 GGIAVI
+834 GGISAI
-840 TISVGMLASAGIYR
+840 TITVGMLASTGIYR
-854 QSPLEVLRA
+854 QSPLEVLRS

>member
-1 MGAPLLPEHAPLRI
+1 
-15 RWLLKMA
+15 MA

-53 GDSMRTAIDLESRA
+53 GDSMRTAIDLESKA

-78 RAFSDSAE
+78 RAFSDSAN

-109 RSESSRLVNV
+109 RSESSRLVSV

-132 ETVPQGAAQ
+132 ETVPTGAAQ
-141 AFRTQGTALVDDNL
+141 AFRTQGTAIVDDNL
-155 MIQHGA
+155 LIQHGA
-161 EVGDSIRVGLSTL
+161 EVGDSIRIGLRTFEVS
-174 EIAGR
+174 GR
-179 LISIPGETAAMST
+179 LISIPGETAAMSAI
-192 FGPRVYIPMAE
+192 GPRVYIPMAE
-203 LASTA
+203 LESTA
-208 LVQPG
+208 LIQPG
-213 SRATYRALFKFG
+213 SRVTYRALFRFDDD
-225 EGVDVEELKDTYG
+225 VDVQELVDTFG
-238 TDTAARFGMDWDT
+238 TDTAARFSWDWDT
-251 VADRQAG
+251 VEDRQAG
-258 LERSLGNLYRFLSLS
+258 LERSLGNLYRFLNLS

-292 VRRKRST
+292 VRRKRGT
-299 IAVLRCLGAEGRHT
+299 IAILRCLGAEGRHT
-313 FTIYVI
+313 FSIYII
-319 QAVSIGVIGSIIGA
+319 QAVSIGVIGSAIGA
-333 AAGFLVLGV
+333 AAGYLVLGI
-342 LPGLVQD
+342 LPALVQD
-349 FVPFELEVR
+349 FVPFDLEVR
-358 YSWLPVLQGLG
+358 FTYIPVLQGMG
-369 LGLLMALLFAFLPLI
+369 LGLLMALLFALLPLM

-394 LRSSVETPSR
+394 LRSSVETSSR
-404 GARDPWRLALIAVLV
+404 GNRDPWRLALIALLV
-419 CGIMLFAVS
+419 TGIVLFAVS
-428 QTREWYQGVGFTAGL
+428 QTRVWHQGVGFAGGL
-443 IGAFLLLSLVARGL
+443 IGAFLLLSLVARSL
-457 ISMARRLLS
+457 ISLARRLLP
-466 ARWPYVWRQGLANL
+466 AKWPYVWRQGLANL

-492 ALGLGAFLLTTLY
+492 ALGLGAFLITTLY

-519 GDRQSNMV
+519 GDRQSNLV

-534 QRDEIV
+534 QRDEIL
-540 ESMRRNGLPVM
+540 ESLHRNELPVM
-551 QQTPVV
+551 QQTAVV
-557 SMRVAGLKGR
+557 SMRLAGLKGR
-567 TVAEIMQDSTDRL
+567 TIAEVMQDSTVRTQ
-580 DGSDRSNRAP
+580 

-602 RGHLEDAETL
+602 RSHLEDAETL
-612 LAGSL
+612 LEGSL
-617 QPKIGGEDDTVLV
+617 QSRVTDGKDSVYV
-630 SMEKSIADRL
+630 SVEQGIANRL

-651 VQGVQVETVVGSLR
+651 VHGVPVKTTVGSVR

-676 FVVFPEGVLEEAP
+676 FMVFPDGVLEEAP

-699 DPQVS
+699 DPQTS

-728 TLNDILGKV
+728 TLNTILGKV

-752 IIVLVGVVTNSRLQ
+752 VIVLVGVVTNSRYQ

-779 SRNQILKIMSIE
+779 SRKQILKIMTIE
-791 YLFLGAIG
+791 YLLLGAIG
-799 TVTGV
+799 AITGV
-804 ALAFA
+804 VLAFA
-809 AAWILAVFVFNIT
+809 ATWILTVFVFNISY
-822 FVPAFIPVAAVI
+822 VPVFIPVAAVI
-834 GGIAVI
+834 GGICLI
-840 TISVGMLASAGIYR
+840 TILVGMLASAGIYR
-854 QSPLEVLRA
+854 QSPLEILRA

>member
-1 MGAPLLPEHAPLRI
+1 MSSPSPNEQAPLRLK
-15 RWLLKMA
+15 WLLNMA

-53 GDSMRTAIDLESRA
+53 GDSMRTEVNQESKA

-86 VFLRNLGG
+86 VFLQSLGG
-94 EQSRQVSFASMVAFP
+94 VQSRQTSFASMVAFP
-109 RSESSRLVNV
+109 RSASSRLVQV
-119 RALEGGFPYYGEL
+119 RALEGDFPYYGEL
-132 ETVPQGAAQ
+132 ETSPPDAAQ
-141 AFRTQGTALVDDNL
+141 RFRTQGSALVDDNL

-161 EVGDSIRVGLSTL
+161 EVGDSIRVGLRTF
-174 EIAGR
+174 EIEGR
-179 LISIPGETAAMST
+179 LIAIPGETAAMST
-192 FGPRVYIPMAE
+192 IGPRVYIP
-203 LASTA
+203 LADLESTA
-208 LVQPG
+208 LIQPG
-213 SRATYRALFKFG
+213 SRATYRALFRFDDS
-225 EGVDVEELKDTYG
+225 VNVQALVESHG
-238 TDTAARFGMDWDT
+238 TDTAARWGMDWDT

-258 LERSLGNLYRFLSLS
+258 LERSLGNLYRFLNLS

-292 VRRKRST
+292 VRRKRGT

-313 FTIYVI
+313 VTIYVI
-319 QAVSIGVIGSIIGA
+319 QAVSIGVIGSSIGA

-342 LPGLVQD
+342 LPALIQD
-349 FVPFELEVR
+349 FVPFELDIH
-358 YSWLPVLQGLG
+358 YSYLPVLQGMG
-369 LGLLMALLFAFLPLI
+369 LGLLMALLFALLPLI
-384 AIKDI
+384 AVRDI

-419 CGIMLFAVS
+419 TGIVLFSVTQS
-428 QTREWYQGVGFTAGL
+428 RQWYQGVGFAAGL
-443 IGAFLLLSLVARGL
+443 IVAFALLSFVARGL
-457 ISMARRLLS
+457 IAMARRLLP
-466 ARWPYVWRQGLANL
+466 ARWPYVWRQGMANL

-505 LLQFSLVGHITQVG
+505 LLQFSLVGHISQVG
-519 GDRQSNMV
+519 GERQSNMV

-540 ESMRRNGLPVM
+540 ESLQRNGLPVM

-557 SMRVAGLKGR
+557 SMRLAGLNGR
-567 TVAEIMQDSTDRL
+567 TTAEIMQDSTDR
-580 DGSDRSNRAP
+580 SP
-590 RWALRR
+590 RWAMRR

-602 RGHLEDAETL
+602 RSHLEDAETL
-612 LAGSL
+612 LEGTL
-617 QPKIGGEDDTVLV
+617 QPRVDGEHEAVLV
-630 SMEKSIADRL
+630 SVEKSIADRI

-651 VQGVQVETVVGSLR
+651 VQGVPVKTIVGSLR

-676 FVVFPEGVLEEAP
+676 FMVFPEGVLEEAP
-689 QFHVVVTRID
+689 QFHVIVTRID

-752 IIVLVGVVTNSRLQ
+752 VIVLVGVVTNSRLQ

-791 YLFLGAIG
+791 YLFLGVIG
-799 TVTGV
+799 AVTGV
-804 ALAFA
+804 VLAYA
-809 AAWILAVFVFNIT
+809 ATWILATFVFNIS
-822 FVPAFIPVAAVI
+822 FIPAFIPVVAVI
-834 GGIAVI
+834 GGISAI
-840 TISVGMLASAGIYR
+840 TITVGMLASTGIYR
-854 QSPLEVLRA
+854 QSPLEVLRS

>member
-1 MGAPLLPEHAPLRI
+1 
-15 RWLLKMA
+15 MA

-53 GDSMRTAIDLESRA
+53 GDSMRTAINLESKA

-78 RAFSDSAE
+78 RAFSDSAN

-109 RSESSRLVNV
+109 RSESSRLVSV

-132 ETVPQGAAQ
+132 ETVPSGAAQ
-141 AFRTQGTALVDDNL
+141 AFRTQGTAIVDDNL
-155 MIQHGA
+155 LIQHGA
-161 EVGDSIRVGLSTL
+161 EVGDSIRIGLRTFEVS
-174 EIAGR
+174 GR
-179 LISIPGETAAMST
+179 LISIPGETAAMSAI
-192 FGPRVYIPMAE
+192 GPRVYIPMAE
-203 LASTA
+203 LESTA
-208 LVQPG
+208 LIQPG
-213 SRATYRALFKFG
+213 SRVTYRALFRFDDD
-225 EGVDVEELKDTYG
+225 VDVQELVDTFG
-238 TDTAARFGMDWDT
+238 TDTAARFNWDWDT
-251 VADRQAG
+251 VEDRQAG
-258 LERSLGNLYRFLSLS
+258 LERSLGNLYRFLNLS

-292 VRRKRST
+292 VRRKRGT
-299 IAVLRCLGAEGRHT
+299 IAILRCLGAEGRHT
-313 FTIYVI
+313 FSIYII
-319 QAVSIGVIGSIIGA
+319 QAVSIGVIGSAIGA
-333 AAGFLVLGV
+333 AAGYLVLGI
-342 LPGLVQD
+342 LPALVQD
-349 FVPFELEVR
+349 FVPFDLEVR
-358 YSWLPVLQGLG
+358 FTYIPVLQGMG
-369 LGLLMALLFAFLPLI
+369 LGLLMALLFALLPLM

-394 LRSSVETPSR
+394 LRSSVETSSR
-404 GARDPWRLALIAVLV
+404 GNRDPWRLALIALLV
-419 CGIMLFAVS
+419 TGIVLFAVS
-428 QTREWYQGVGFTAGL
+428 QTRVWHQGVGFAGGL
-443 IGAFLLLSLVARGL
+443 IGAFLLLSLVARSL
-457 ISMARRLLS
+457 ISLARRMLP
-466 ARWPYVWRQGLANL
+466 ATWPYVWRQGLANL

-492 ALGLGAFLLTTLY
+492 ALGLGAFLITTLY

-519 GDRQSNMV
+519 GDRQSNLV

-534 QRDEIV
+534 QRGEIL
-540 ESMRRNGLPVM
+540 ESLHRYELPVM
-551 QQTPVV
+551 QQTAVV
-557 SMRVAGLKGR
+557 SMRLAGLKGR
-567 TVAEIMQDSTDRL
+567 TIAEVIQDSTVRTQ
-580 DGSDRSNRAP
+580 

-602 RGHLEDAETL
+602 RSHLEDAETL
-612 LAGSL
+612 LEGSL
-617 QPKIGGEDDTVLV
+617 QSRVTDGKDSVYV
-630 SMEKSIADRL
+630 SVEQGIANRL

-651 VQGVQVETVVGSLR
+651 VHGVPVKTTVGSVR

-676 FVVFPEGVLEEAP
+676 FMVFPDGVLEEAP

-699 DPQVS
+699 DPQTS

-728 TLNDILGKV
+728 TLNTILGKV

-752 IIVLVGVVTNSRLQ
+752 VIVLVGVVTNSRYQ

-779 SRNQILKIMSIE
+779 SRKQILKIMTIE
-791 YLFLGAIG
+791 YLLLGAIG
-799 TVTGV
+799 AITGV
-804 ALAFA
+804 VLAFA
-809 AAWILAVFVFNIT
+809 ATWILTVFVFNISY
-822 FVPAFIPVAAVI
+822 VPVFIPVAAVI
-834 GGIAVI
+834 GGICLI
-840 TISVGMLASAGIYR
+840 TILVGMLASAGIYR
-854 QSPLEVLRA
+854 QSPLEILRA

>member
-1 MGAPLLPEHAPLRI
+1 
-15 RWLLKMA
+15 MA

-53 GDSMRTAIDLESRA
+53 GDSMRTAIDLESKA

-78 RAFSDSAE
+78 RAFSDSAN

-109 RSESSRLVNV
+109 RSESSRLVSV

-132 ETVPQGAAQ
+132 ETVPSGAAQ
-141 AFRTQGTALVDDNL
+141 AFRTQGTAIVDDNL
-155 MIQHGA
+155 LIHHGA
-161 EVGDSIRVGLSTL
+161 EVGDSIRIGLRTFEVS
-174 EIAGR
+174 GR
-179 LISIPGETAAMST
+179 LISIPGETAAMSAI
-192 FGPRVYIPMAE
+192 GPRVDIPMAE
-203 LASTA
+203 LESTA
-208 LVQPG
+208 LIQPG
-213 SRATYRALFKFG
+213 SRVTYRALFRFDDD
-225 EGVDVEELKDTYG
+225 VDVQELVDTFG
-238 TDTAARFGMDWDT
+238 TDTAARFGWDWDT
-251 VADRQAG
+251 VEDRQAG
-258 LERSLGNLYRFLSLS
+258 LERSLGNLYRFLNLS

-292 VRRKRST
+292 VRRKRGT
-299 IAVLRCLGAEGRHT
+299 IAILRCLGAEGRHT
-313 FTIYVI
+313 FSIYII
-319 QAVSIGVIGSIIGA
+319 QAVSIGVIGSAIGA
-333 AAGFLVLGV
+333 AAGYLVLGI
-342 LPGLVQD
+342 LPALVQD
-349 FVPFELEVR
+349 FVPFDLEVR
-358 YSWLPVLQGLG
+358 FTYIPVLQGMG
-369 LGLLMALLFAFLPLI
+369 LGLLMALLFALLPLM

-394 LRSSVETPSR
+394 LRSSVETSSR
-404 GARDPWRLALIAVLV
+404 GNRDPWRLALIALLV
-419 CGIMLFAVS
+419 TGIVLFAVS
-428 QTREWYQGVGFTAGL
+428 QTRVWHQGVGFAGGL
-443 IGAFLLLSLVARGL
+443 IGAFLLLSLVARSL
-457 ISMARRLLS
+457 ISLARRMLP
-466 ARWPYVWRQGLANL
+466 ATWPYVWRQGLANL

-492 ALGLGAFLLTTLY
+492 ALGLGAFLITTLY

-519 GDRQSNMV
+519 GDRQSNLV

-534 QRDEIV
+534 QRGEIL
-540 ESMRRNGLPVM
+540 ESLHRYELPVM
-551 QQTPVV
+551 QQTAVV
-557 SMRVAGLKGR
+557 SMRLAGLKGR
-567 TVAEIMQDSTDRL
+567 TIAEVIQDSTVRTQ
-580 DGSDRSNRAP
+580 

-602 RGHLEDAETL
+602 RSHLEDAETL
-612 LAGSL
+612 LEGSL
-617 QPKIGGEDDTVLV
+617 QSRVTDGKDSVYV
-630 SMEKSIADRL
+630 SVEQGIANRL

-651 VQGVQVETVVGSLR
+651 VHGVPVKTTVGSVR

-676 FVVFPEGVLEEAP
+676 FMVFPDGVLEEAP

-699 DPQVS
+699 DPQTS

-728 TLNDILGKV
+728 TLNTILGKV

-752 IIVLVGVVTNSRLQ
+752 VIVLVGVVTNSRYQ

-779 SRNQILKIMSIE
+779 SRKQILKIMTIE
-791 YLFLGAIG
+791 YLLLGAIG
-799 TVTGV
+799 AITGV
-804 ALAFA
+804 VLAFA
-809 AAWILAVFVFNIT
+809 ATWILTVFVFNISY
-822 FVPAFIPVAAVI
+822 VPVFIPVAAVI
-834 GGIAVI
+834 GGICLI
-840 TISVGMLASAGIYR
+840 TILVGMLASAGIYR
-854 QSPLEVLRA
+854 QSPLEILRA